1 MNYVIIRKLYWVM
14 VLLMGIFAIVFMIN
28 HVYAADN
35 SSLNYTNDSKGI
47 YPTASWQPTG
57 QTTVTN
63 YQGGYGK
70 QVDGNK
76 SWSGDPSDTKNSYL
90 KFGADQNKP
99 DYAIR
104 KYARETSTQGLYDVY
119 LNVKGSSQQ
128 DIKPVD
134 IVLVVDMSGSMEN
147 GNGRAEA
154 VRQGVKD
161 FMSSINQA
169 GLGDY
174 VNVGLVG
181 YSSPGYGTNSTRS
194 DLGRVSNSG
203 HQQYINQQLN
213 QKFDGGTFTQDGIR
227 RGADIL
233 SRDQSGNKKMMI
245 LLTDGVPTFSYRVL
259 TSTKG
264 ADGQIYGTTFHPQDL
279 DKPSNTSLLQ
289 NRRNGGYYGSWNQNP
304 YSWQQSNLYTYTD
317 ESRNVIDST
326 WPATLGEANIAK
338 SNGAEIHTLGI
349 SITADGRLSDE
360 VVRNL
365 ISQTAS
371 SGMYQNA
378 SNSNDILAYLKSQ
391 SKDIINNF
399 NNVVNGSIVD
409 PLGQQFIYANP
420 SSVDVTSVGS
430 KSIDNDH
437 LPKAVISGNQLNV
450 SNITL
455 GDNQEIQVHYQV
467 HINTE
472 TNDFKPDY
480 WYQMNGNTT
489 FKPKGGEDTT
499 VQFGIPSAR
508 APSTTLNVKKEWHIL
523 GDEKVPDSIT
533 YTVSRDS
540 VTDANNWMTA
550 TGTLTKADNWQQ
562 EKIDHLSVNNQQVAL
577 PKFNNAGQNFNY
589 QVKSEVD
596 VPGFVSTIH
605 GQDNTYTITNT
616 NLGVTVKKFAEN
628 SQNSLS
634 GTNFK
639 LTQYTDKWASVDTS
653 FTPVDFN
660 GVDTLKSIK
669 PGYYEV
675 IEDKAPQG
683 YDLKTS
689 RVYFQVT
696 DDGKF
701 LNENG
706 QEITA
711 TTTPNND
718 GFYVYK
724 DKSGVPVL
732 TIVQYDALK
741 LFDLSVVKVDAS
753 SGKHLANAEFRLTG
767 DNNVN
772 VTGKSDDDGDL
783 TFTDL
788 KPGQYVLE
796 ETKAPSGYHI
806 MAKKLNITID
816 NQGKV
821 SFSDSTVANEV
832 TLSQGDKHNQI
843 TVTIKNSENG
853 VLPKTGGTGIWPY
866 ILTGMIVVLS
876 SLVFGY
882 YGYRHVD
889 GEV

>member
-1 MNYVIIRKLYWVM
+1 
-14 VLLMGIFAIVFMIN
+14 MIN

-35 SSLNYTNDSKGI
+35 SSLNYTNDSNGI

-57 QTTVTN
+57 QTTVIN
-63 YQGGYGK
+63 HQGGFGT

-104 KYARETSTQGLYDVY
+104 KYAKETSTQGLYDVY
-119 LNVKGSSQQ
+119 LNVRGSAQQ

-134 IVLVVDMSGSMEN
+134 IVLVVDMSGSMEQ
-147 GNGRAEA
+147 GTGRAEA
-154 VRQGVKD
+154 VKQGVKN
-161 FMSSINQA
+161 FMSSISQA
-169 GLGDY
+169 GVGNY

-181 YSSPGYGTNSTRS
+181 YSSPGYRNEKVGMASLS
-194 DLGRVSNSG
+194 DAHQNQINNALSG
-203 HQQYINQQLN
+203 A
-213 QKFDGGTFTQDGIR
+213 FRGGTYTQDGIK
-227 RGADIL
+227 RGADML
-233 SRDQSGNKKMMI
+233 SSDNSGNRKMMI
-245 LLTDGVPTFSYRVL
+245 LLTDGVPTFSNKV
-259 TSTKG
+259 TSATTI
-264 ADGQIYGTTFHPQDL
+264 DGTIYATGFSTAMDQPG
-279 DKPSNTSLLQ
+279 NTSELGYIYPVGSGQ
-289 NRRNGGYYGSWNQNP
+289 NRLIIRD
-304 YSWQQSNLYTYTD
+304 TF
-317 ESRNVIDST
+317 
-326 WPATLGEANIAK
+326 PATLGQAKIAK
-338 SNGAEIHTLGI
+338 NQGAEIHTLGI
-349 SITADGRLSDE
+349 QLSNDGYYLKRDD
-360 VVRNL
+360 VRDL
-365 ISQTAS
+365 ISKTAS
-371 SGMYQNA
+371 PGMYKDA
-378 SNSNDILAYLKSQ
+378 NSADDIVTYLKSQ
-391 SKDIINNF
+391 SDNIINNF
-399 NNVVNGSIVD
+399 NNVANGSIAD

-540 VTDANNWMTA
+540 VTDANNWTTA

-596 VPGFVSTIH
+596 VPGFVSTID
-605 GQDNTYTITNT
+605 GQDNTYKITNT
-616 NLGVTVKKFAEN
+616 NLGVTVKKFAAN

-634 GTNFK
+634 GANFK
-639 LTQYTDKWASVDTS
+639 LTRYTDKWAAVDTS
-653 FTPVDFN
+653 FTSVDFN
-660 GVDTLKSIK
+660 GIDTLKSIK

-683 YDLKTS
+683 YGLKTS
-689 RVYFQVT
+689 KIRFQIT
-696 DDGKF
+696 ADGKF
-701 LNENG
+701 LNENN

-772 VTGKSDDDGDL
+772 VTGKSDDDGHL

-816 NQGKV
+816 SQGKV

-853 VLPKTGGTGIWPY
+853 VLPNTGGIGIWPY
-866 ILTGMIVVLS
+866 ILTGMIVLLS
-876 SLVFGY
+876 SLAFGY

>member
-1 MNYVIIRKLYWVM
+1 M
-14 VLLMGIFAIVFMIN
+14 VFMIN

-35 SSLNYTNDSKGI
+35 SSLNYTNDSNGI

-57 QTTVTN
+57 QTTVIN
-63 YQGGYGK
+63 HQGGFGT

-119 LNVKGSSQQ
+119 LNVKGSAQQ

-134 IVLVVDMSGSMEN
+134 IVLVVDMSGSMEQ
-147 GNGRAEA
+147 GTGRAES
-154 VRQGVKD
+154 VRQGVKN
-161 FMSSINQA
+161 FMSSISQA
-169 GLGDY
+169 GVGKY

-181 YSSPGYGTNSTRS
+181 YSSPGRGYRNEKVGMASLS
-194 DLGRVSNSG
+194 DAHQNQINDALSG
-203 HQQYINQQLN
+203 AFN
-213 QKFDGGTFTQDGIR
+213 GGTYTQDGIK
-227 RGADIL
+227 RGADML
-233 SRDQSGNKKMMI
+233 SSDNSGNRKMMI
-245 LLTDGVPTFSYRVL
+245 LLTDGVPTFSNKV
-259 TSTKG
+259 TSAITI
-264 ADGQIYGTTFHPQDL
+264 DGTIYATGFSTEMDDPR
-279 DKPSNTSLLQ
+279 NTSKLQ
-289 NRRNGGYYGSWNQNP
+289 RSYTVGSGQN
-304 YSWQQSNLYTYTD
+304 SLTISDTF
-317 ESRNVIDST
+317 
-326 WPATLGEANIAK
+326 PATLGQAK
-338 SNGAEIHTLGI
+338 ITKDHGAEIHTLGI
-349 SITADGRLSDE
+349 QLSNDGYYGYYGYYYNYLTAAE
-360 VVRNL
+360 VRNR
-365 ISQTAS
+365 ISKTAS
-371 SGMYQNA
+371 PGMYQDA
-378 SNSNDILAYLKSQ
+378 NSADDIVTYLKSQ
-391 SKDIINNF
+391 SDNIINNF
-399 NNVVNGSIVD
+399 NNVANGSIAD

-540 VTDANNWMTA
+540 VTDANNWTTA

-596 VPGFVSTIH
+596 VPGFVSTID
-605 GQDNTYTITNT
+605 GQDNTYKITNT
-616 NLGVTVKKFAEN
+616 NLGVTVKKFAAN

-634 GTNFK
+634 GANFK
-639 LTQYTDKWASVDTS
+639 LTRYTDKWAAVDTS
-653 FTPVDFN
+653 FTSVDFN
-660 GVDTLKSIK
+660 GIDTLKSIK

-683 YDLKTS
+683 YGLKTS
-689 RVYFQVT
+689 KIRFQIT
-696 DDGKF
+696 ADGKF
-701 LNENG
+701 LNENN

-741 LFDLSVVKVDAS
+741 LFDLSVVKVDAR

-772 VTGKSDDDGDL
+772 VTGKSDDDGHL

-816 NQGKV
+816 SQGKV

-853 VLPKTGGTGIWPY
+853 VLPNTGGIGIWPY
-866 ILTGMIVVLS
+866 ILTGMIVLLS
-876 SLVFGY
+876 SLAFGY

>member
-1 MNYVIIRKLYWVM
+1 
-14 VLLMGIFAIVFMIN
+14 MGIFSMVFMIN

-35 SSLNYTNDSKGI
+35 SSLNYTNDSNGI

-57 QTTVTN
+57 QTTVIN
-63 YQGGYGK
+63 HQGGFGT

-119 LNVKGSSQQ
+119 LNVKGSAQQ

-134 IVLVVDMSGSMEN
+134 IVLVVDMSGSMEQ
-147 GNGRAEA
+147 GTGRAES
-154 VRQGVKD
+154 VRQGVKN
-161 FMSSINQA
+161 FMSSISQA
-169 GLGDY
+169 GVGKY

-181 YSSPGYGTNSTRS
+181 YSSPGRGYRNEKVGMASLS
-194 DLGRVSNSG
+194 DAHQNQINDALSG
-203 HQQYINQQLN
+203 AFN
-213 QKFDGGTFTQDGIR
+213 GGTYTQDGIK
-227 RGADIL
+227 RGADML
-233 SRDQSGNKKMMI
+233 SSDNSGNRKMMI
-245 LLTDGVPTFSYRVL
+245 LLTDGVPTFSNKV
-259 TSTKG
+259 TSAITI
-264 ADGQIYGTTFHPQDL
+264 DGTIYATGFSTEMDDPR
-279 DKPSNTSLLQ
+279 NTSKLQ
-289 NRRNGGYYGSWNQNP
+289 RSYTVGSGQN
-304 YSWQQSNLYTYTD
+304 SLTISDTF
-317 ESRNVIDST
+317 
-326 WPATLGEANIAK
+326 PATLGQAK
-338 SNGAEIHTLGI
+338 ITKDHGAEIHTLGI
-349 SITADGRLSDE
+349 QLSNDGYYGYYGYYYNYLTAAE
-360 VVRNL
+360 VRNR
-365 ISQTAS
+365 ISKTAS
-371 SGMYQNA
+371 PGMYQDA
-378 SNSNDILAYLKSQ
+378 NSADDIVTYLKSQ
-391 SKDIINNF
+391 SDNIINNF
-399 NNVVNGSIVD
+399 NNVANGSIAD

-540 VTDANNWMTA
+540 VTDANNWTTA

-596 VPGFVSTIH
+596 VPGFVSTID
-605 GQDNTYTITNT
+605 GQDNTYKITNT
-616 NLGVTVKKFAEN
+616 NLGVTVKKFAAN

-634 GTNFK
+634 GANFK
-639 LTQYTDKWASVDTS
+639 LTRYTDKWAAVDTS
-653 FTPVDFN
+653 FTSVDFN
-660 GVDTLKSIK
+660 GIDTLKSIK

-683 YDLKTS
+683 YGLKTS
-689 RVYFQVT
+689 KIRFQIT
-696 DDGKF
+696 ADGKF
-701 LNENG
+701 LNENN

-741 LFDLSVVKVDAS
+741 LFDLSVVKVDAR

-772 VTGKSDDDGDL
+772 VTGKSDDDGHL

-816 NQGKV
+816 SQGKV

-853 VLPKTGGTGIWPY
+853 VLPNTGGIGIWPY
-866 ILTGMIVVLS
+866 ILTGMIVLLS
-876 SLVFGY
+876 SLAFGY

>member
-1 MNYVIIRKLYWVM
+1 MLIRKIHWVM
-14 VLLMGIFAIVFMIN
+14 VLLMGIFAMVFMIN

-35 SSLNYTNDSKGI
+35 SSLNYTNDSNGI

-57 QTTVTN
+57 QTTVIN
-63 YQGGYGK
+63 HQGGFGT

-99 DYAIR
+99 GYAIR
-104 KYARETSTQGLYDVY
+104 KYAKETSTQGLYDVY
-119 LNVKGSSQQ
+119 LNVRGSAQQ

-134 IVLVVDMSGSMEN
+134 IVLVVDMSGSMEQ
-147 GNGRAEA
+147 GTGRAEA
-154 VRQGVKD
+154 VKQGVKN
-161 FMSSINQA
+161 FMSSISQA
-169 GLGDY
+169 GVGNY

-181 YSSPGYGTNSTRS
+181 YSSPGYRNEKVGMASLS
-194 DLGRVSNSG
+194 DAHQNQINNALSG
-203 HQQYINQQLN
+203 A
-213 QKFDGGTFTQDGIR
+213 FRGGTYTQDGIK
-227 RGADIL
+227 RGADML
-233 SRDQSGNKKMMI
+233 SSDNSGNRKMMI
-245 LLTDGVPTFSYRVL
+245 LLTDGVPTFSNKVTSATTIDGTIYATGFSNEMDQPGDTSRFKTKTIFGFQYYSYPVYSGQTIL
-259 TSTKG
+259 TIF
-264 ADGQIYGTTFHPQDL
+264 DTF
-279 DKPSNTSLLQ
+279 
-289 NRRNGGYYGSWNQNP
+289 
-304 YSWQQSNLYTYTD
+304 
-317 ESRNVIDST
+317 
-326 WPATLGEANIAK
+326 PATLGQAK
-338 SNGAEIHTLGI
+338 LAKDNGTEIHTLGI
-349 SITADGRLSDE
+349 QLSNDGNYLKRDD
-360 VVRNL
+360 VRDL
-365 ISQTAS
+365 ISKTAS
-371 SGMYQNA
+371 PGMYKDA
-378 SNSNDILAYLKSQ
+378 NSADVIVTYLKSQ
-391 SKDIINNF
+391 SDNIINNF
-399 NNVVNGSIVD
+399 NNVANGSIAD
-409 PLGQQFIYANP
+409 PLGKQFIYANP

-455 GDNQEIQVHYQV
+455 GDDQEIQVHYQV

-489 FKPKGGEDTT
+489 FKPKGDEDTT
-499 VQFGIPSAR
+499 VQFGIPSAK

-523 GDEKVPDSIT
+523 GDEKLPDSIT

-540 VTDANNWMTA
+540 VTDANNWTTA

-596 VPGFVSTIH
+596 VPGFVSTID
-605 GQDNTYTITNT
+605 GQDNTYKITNT
-616 NLGVTVKKFAEN
+616 NLGVTVKKFAAN

-634 GTNFK
+634 GANFK
-639 LTQYTDKWASVDTS
+639 LTRYIDKWAAVDTS
-653 FTPVDFN
+653 FTSVDFN
-660 GVDTLKSIK
+660 GIDTLKSIK

-683 YDLKTS
+683 YGLKTS
-689 RVYFQVT
+689 KIRFQIT
-696 DDGKF
+696 ADGKF
-701 LNENG
+701 LNENN

-772 VTGKSDDDGDL
+772 VTGKSDDDGHL

-821 SFSDSTVANEV
+821 SFSDSTIANEV

-853 VLPKTGGTGIWPY
+853 VLPNTGGIGIWPY
-866 ILTGMIVVLS
+866 ILTGMIVLLS
-876 SLVFGY
+876 SLAFGY

>member
-1 MNYVIIRKLYWVM
+1 MIIRKLYWVM

-57 QTTVTN
+57 QTTVSN
-63 YQGGYGK
+63 HQGGFGT

-99 DYAIR
+99 GYAIR
-104 KYARETSTQGLYDVY
+104 KYAKETSTQGLYDVY
-119 LNVKGSSQQ
+119 LNAKGSTQQ

-134 IVLVVDMSGSMEN
+134 IVLVVDMSGSMEQ
-147 GNGRAEA
+147 GTGRAEA
-154 VRQGVKD
+154 VKQGVKN
-161 FMSSINQA
+161 FMSSISQA
-169 GLGDY
+169 GVGNY

-181 YSSPGYGTNSTRS
+181 YSSPGYRNEKVGMASLS
-194 DLGRVSNSG
+194 DAHQNQINNALSG
-203 HQQYINQQLN
+203 A
-213 QKFDGGTFTQDGIR
+213 FRGGTYTQDGIK
-227 RGADIL
+227 RGADML
-233 SRDQSGNKKMMI
+233 SSDNSGNRKMMI
-245 LLTDGVPTFSYRVL
+245 LLTDGVPTFSNKV
-259 TSTKG
+259 TSATTI
-264 ADGQIYGTTFHPQDL
+264 DGTIYATGFSNEMDDPR
-279 DKPSNTSLLQ
+279 NTSKLQ
-289 NRRNGGYYGSWNQNP
+289 RSYTVGSGQN
-304 YSWQQSNLYTYTD
+304 SLTISDTF
-317 ESRNVIDST
+317 
-326 WPATLGEANIAK
+326 PATLGQAK
-338 SNGAEIHTLGI
+338 ITKDHGAEIHTLGI
-349 SITADGRLSDE
+349 QLSNDGYYVNHGYYVNYVNYVNYLTAAE
-360 VVRNL
+360 VRNR
-365 ISQTAS
+365 ISKTAS
-371 SGMYQNA
+371 PGMYQDA
-378 SNSNDILAYLKSQ
+378 NSADDIVTYLKSQ
-391 SKDIINNF
+391 SDNIINNF
-399 NNVVNGSIVD
+399 NNVANGSIAD

-523 GDEKVPDSIT
+523 GDGKVPDSIT

-689 RVYFQVT
+689 RVCFQVT

-772 VTGKSDDDGDL
+772 VTGKSDDDGHL

-821 SFSDSTVANEV
+821 SFSDSTIANEV

-853 VLPKTGGTGIWPY
+853 VLPNTGGIGIWPY
-866 ILTGMIVVLS
+866 ILTGMIVLLS
-876 SLVFGY
+876 SLAFGY

>member
-1 MNYVIIRKLYWVM
+1 M
-14 VLLMGIFAIVFMIN
+14 VLLMGIFSMVFMIN

-35 SSLNYTNDSKGI
+35 SSLNYTNDSNGI

-57 QTTVTN
+57 QPTGQTTVIN
-63 YQGGYGK
+63 HQGGFGT

-119 LNVKGSSQQ
+119 LNVKGSAQQ

-147 GNGRAEA
+147 RTGRAEA
-154 VRQGVKD
+154 VRQGVKN
-161 FMSSINQA
+161 FMSSISQA

-174 VNVGLVG
+174 VKVGLVG
-181 YSSPGYGTNSTRS
+181 FSSPEFNTNRVNSSLANIS
-194 DLGRVSNSG
+194 DVS
-203 HQQYINQQLN
+203 HQNDINQQLS
-213 QKFDGGTFTQDGIR
+213 QTFEGGTFTQLGIR
-227 RGADIL
+227 KGTEMLDDDK
-233 SRDQSGNKKMMI
+233 SQNQKMMI
-245 LLTDGVPTFSYRVL
+245 LLTDGVPTFSYMV
-259 TSTKG
+259 TD
-264 ADGQIYGTTFHPQDL
+264 AIQNNNVVYGTKFSTDMDEPGD
-279 DKPSNTSLLQ
+279 TSQLWIWK
-289 NRRNGGYYGSWNQNP
+289 RNLFGTWIRSPKSYPAGGSTI
-304 YSWQQSNLYTYTD
+304 SD
-317 ESRNVIDST
+317 T
-326 WPATLGEANIAK
+326 WPATLGEAKIAK
-338 SNGAEIHTLGI
+338 DHGAEIHTLGI
-349 SITADGRLSDE
+349 QLSNDGYYLTAAE
-360 VVRNL
+360 VRNR
-365 ISQTAS
+365 ISKTAS
-371 SGMYQNA
+371 PGMYQDA
-378 SNSNDILAYLKSQ
+378 NSADDIVTYLKSQ
-391 SKDIINNF
+391 SNNIINNF
-399 NNVVNGSIVD
+399 NNVANGSIAD

-540 VTDANNWMTA
+540 VTDANNWTTA

-596 VPGFVSTIH
+596 VPGFVSTID
-605 GQDNTYTITNT
+605 GQDNTYKITNT
-616 NLGVTVKKFAEN
+616 NLGVTVKKFAAN

-634 GTNFK
+634 GANFK
-639 LTQYTDKWASVDTS
+639 LTRYTDKWAAVDTS
-653 FTPVDFN
+653 FTSVDFN
-660 GVDTLKSIK
+660 GIDTLKSIK

-683 YDLKTS
+683 YGLKTS
-689 RVYFQVT
+689 KIRFQIT
-696 DDGKF
+696 ADGKF
-701 LNENG
+701 LNENN

-741 LFDLSVVKVDAS
+741 LFDLSVVKVDAR

-772 VTGKSDDDGDL
+772 VTGKSDDDGHL

-816 NQGKV
+816 SQGKV

-853 VLPKTGGTGIWPY
+853 VLPNTGGIGIWPY
-866 ILTGMIVVLS
+866 ILTGMIVLLS
-876 SLVFGY
+876 SLAFGY

>member
-14 VLLMGIFAIVFMIN
+14 VLLMGIFAMVFMIN

-35 SSLNYTNDSKGI
+35 SLLNYTNDSNGI

-57 QTTVTN
+57 QTTVIN
-63 YQGGYGK
+63 HQGGFGT

-90 KFGADQNKP
+90 KFGTDQNKP
-99 DYAIR
+99 NYAIR
-104 KYARETSTQGLYDVY
+104 KYAKETSTQGLYDVY
-119 LNVKGSSQQ
+119 LNVMGSAQQ
-128 DIKPVD
+128 EIKPVD
-134 IVLVVDMSGSMEN
+134 IVLVVDMSGSMEQ
-147 GNGRAEA
+147 GTGRSEA
-154 VRQGVKD
+154 VRQGVKN
-161 FMSSINQA
+161 FMSSISQA
-169 GLGDY
+169 GVGNY

-181 YSSPGYGTNSTRS
+181 YSSPGYRNEKVDMALLS
-194 DLGRVSNSG
+194 DDHQKQINNALSG
-203 HQQYINQQLN
+203 A
-213 QKFDGGTFTQDGIR
+213 FRGGTYTQDGIK
-227 RGADIL
+227 RGADML
-233 SRDQSGNKKMMI
+233 SSYNSGNRKMMI
-245 LLTDGVPTFSYRVL
+245 LLTDGVPTFSNKV
-259 TSTKG
+259 TSATMI
-264 ADGQIYGTTFHPQDL
+264 DDTIYATGFSTAMDQPG
-279 DKPSNTSLLQ
+279 NTSKLQ
-289 NRRNGGYYGSWNQNP
+289 TSYTVGSGKNRLTISD
-304 YSWQQSNLYTYTD
+304 TF
-317 ESRNVIDST
+317 
-326 WPATLGEANIAK
+326 PATLGQARIAK
-338 SNGAEIHTLGI
+338 DNGAEIHTLGI
-349 SITADGRLSDE
+349 KLYNDGNYLTASK
-360 VVRNL
+360 VRNL
-365 ISQTAS
+365 ISRTAS
-371 SGMYQNA
+371 PGMYQDA
-378 SNSNDILAYLKSQ
+378 NSANDIVTYLKSQ
-391 SKDIINNF
+391 SDNIINNF
-399 NNVVNGSIVD
+399 DNVADGSITD
-409 PLGQQFIYANP
+409 PLGKQFIYANP

-437 LPKAVISGNQLNV
+437 LPHAVISGNQLNV
-450 SNITL
+450 SNINL

-499 VQFGIPSAR
+499 VQFGIPSAK

-540 VTDANNWMTA
+540 VTDANNWTTA

-589 QVKSEVD
+589 QVKSEAD
-596 VPGFVSTIH
+596 VPGFVSTID

-616 NLGVTVKKFAEN
+616 SLGVTVKKFAAN
-628 SQNSLS
+628 SEISLS
-634 GTNFK
+634 GANFK
-639 LTQYTDKWASVDTS
+639 LTRYTDKWAAVDTS

-660 GVDTLKSIK
+660 GIDTLKSIK

-675 IEDKAPQG
+675 IEAKAPQG

-689 RVYFQVT
+689 KIRFQIT
-696 DDGKF
+696 TDGKF
-701 LNENG
+701 LNEDG

-724 DKSGVPVL
+724 DNSGVPVL

-753 SGKHLANAEFRLTG
+753 SGTHLANAEFRLTG

-772 VTGKSDDDGDL
+772 VIGKSDNDGHL

-788 KPGQYVLE
+788 QPGQYVLE

-816 NQGKV
+816 SQGKV
-821 SFSDSTVANEV
+821 SFSDSTVVNEV
-832 TLSQGDKHNQI
+832 TLSQDDKHNQI

-866 ILTGMIVVLS
+866 ILTGMIILLS
-876 SLVFGY
+876 SLAFGY

>member
-1 MNYVIIRKLYWVM
+1 
-14 VLLMGIFAIVFMIN
+14 MGIFSMVFMIN
-28 HVYAADN
+28 HVYAAYN
-35 SSLNYTNDSKGI
+35 SSLNYTNDSNGI

-57 QTTVTN
+57 QTTVIN
-63 YQGGYGK
+63 HQGGFGT

-99 DYAIR
+99 GYAIR
-104 KYARETSTQGLYDVY
+104 KYAKETTSTQGLYDVY
-119 LNVKGSSQQ
+119 LNVRGSAQQ

-134 IVLVVDMSGSMEN
+134 IVLVVDMSGSMEQ
-147 GNGRAEA
+147 GTGRAEA
-154 VRQGVKD
+154 VKQGVKN
-161 FMSSINQA
+161 FMSSISQA
-169 GLGDY
+169 GVGNY

-181 YSSPGYGTNSTRS
+181 YSSPGYRNEKVGMASLS
-194 DLGRVSNSG
+194 DAHQNQINNALSG
-203 HQQYINQQLN
+203 A
-213 QKFDGGTFTQDGIR
+213 FRGGTYTQDGIK
-227 RGADIL
+227 RGADML
-233 SRDQSGNKKMMI
+233 SSDNSGNRKMMI
-245 LLTDGVPTFSYRVL
+245 LLTDGVPTFSNKVTSATTIDGTIYATGFSNEMDQPGDTSRFNTQTIWGFQYYYSYPVYSGQTIL
-259 TSTKG
+259 TIF
-264 ADGQIYGTTFHPQDL
+264 DTF
-279 DKPSNTSLLQ
+279 
-289 NRRNGGYYGSWNQNP
+289 
-304 YSWQQSNLYTYTD
+304 
-317 ESRNVIDST
+317 
-326 WPATLGEANIAK
+326 PATLGQAK
-338 SNGAEIHTLGI
+338 LAKDHGTEIHTLGI
-349 SITADGRLSDE
+349 QLSNDGNYLKRDD
-360 VVRNL
+360 VRDL
-365 ISQTAS
+365 ISKTAS
-371 SGMYQNA
+371 RGMYQDA
-378 SNSNDILAYLKSQ
+378 NSADDIVTYLKSQ
-391 SKDIINNF
+391 SDNIINNF
-399 NNVVNGSIVD
+399 NNVANGSIAD

-455 GDNQEIQVHYQV
+455 GDDQEIQVHYQV

-489 FKPKGGEDTT
+489 FKPKGDEDTT
-499 VQFGIPSAR
+499 VQFGIPSAK

-523 GDEKVPDSIT
+523 GDEKLPDSIT

-540 VTDANNWMTA
+540 VTDANNWTTA

-596 VPGFVSTIH
+596 VPGFVSTID
-605 GQDNTYTITNT
+605 GQDNTYKITNT
-616 NLGVTVKKFAEN
+616 NLGVTVKKFAAN

-634 GTNFK
+634 GANFK
-639 LTQYTDKWASVDTS
+639 LTRYIDKWAAVDTS
-653 FTPVDFN
+653 FTSVDFN
-660 GVDTLKSIK
+660 GIDTLKSIK

-683 YDLKTS
+683 YGLKTS
-689 RVYFQVT
+689 KIRFQIT
-696 DDGKF
+696 ADGKF
-701 LNENG
+701 LNENN

-772 VTGKSDDDGDL
+772 VTGKSDDDGHL

-821 SFSDSTVANEV
+821 SFSDSTIANEV

-853 VLPKTGGTGIWPY
+853 VLPNTGGIGIWPY
-866 ILTGMIVVLS
+866 ILTGMIVLLS
-876 SLVFGY
+876 SLAFGY

>member
-1 MNYVIIRKLYWVM
+1 MDDCH
-14 VLLMGIFAIVFMIN
+14 G
-28 HVYAADN
+28 HV
-35 SSLNYTNDSKGI
+35 
-47 YPTASWQPTG
+47 
-57 QTTVTN
+57 
-63 YQGGYGK
+63 
-70 QVDGNK
+70 NK
-76 SWSGDPSDTKNSYL
+76 SGQL
-90 KFGADQNKP
+90 A
-99 DYAIR
+99 
-104 KYARETSTQGLYDVY
+104 
-119 LNVKGSSQQ
+119 
-128 DIKPVD
+128 
-134 IVLVVDMSGSMEN
+134 
-147 GNGRAEA
+147 
-154 VRQGVKD
+154 
-161 FMSSINQA
+161 
-169 GLGDY
+169 
-174 VNVGLVG
+174 
-181 YSSPGYGTNSTRS
+181 TR
-194 DLGRVSNSG
+194 
-203 HQQYINQQLN
+203 
-213 QKFDGGTFTQDGIR
+213 
-227 RGADIL
+227 
-233 SRDQSGNKKMMI
+233 
-245 LLTDGVPTFSYRVL
+245 
-259 TSTKG
+259 
-264 ADGQIYGTTFHPQDL
+264 
-279 DKPSNTSLLQ
+279 
-289 NRRNGGYYGSWNQNP
+289 
-304 YSWQQSNLYTYTD
+304 
-317 ESRNVIDST
+317 
-326 WPATLGEANIAK
+326 
-338 SNGAEIHTLGI
+338 
-349 SITADGRLSDE
+349 
-360 VVRNL
+360 
-365 ISQTAS
+365 
-371 SGMYQNA
+371 
-378 SNSNDILAYLKSQ
+378 
-391 SKDIINNF
+391 
-399 NNVVNGSIVD
+399 
-409 PLGQQFIYANP
+409 
-420 SSVDVTSVGS
+420 
-430 KSIDNDH
+430 
-437 LPKAVISGNQLNV
+437 
-450 SNITL
+450 
-455 GDNQEIQVHYQV
+455 
-467 HINTE
+467 
-472 TNDFKPDY
+472 
-480 WYQMNGNTT
+480 
-489 FKPKGGEDTT
+489 
-499 VQFGIPSAR
+499 
-508 APSTTLNVKKEWHIL
+508 
-523 GDEKVPDSIT
+523 
-533 YTVSRDS
+533 
-540 VTDANNWMTA
+540 
-550 TGTLTKADNWQQ
+550 
-562 EKIDHLSVNNQQVAL
+562 KIDHLSVNNQQVAL

-689 RVYFQVT
+689 RVCFQVT

>member
-1 MNYVIIRKLYWVM
+1 MLTKKWRWV
-14 VLLMGIFAIVFMIN
+14 VSLFMGIFAMVFMVG

-35 SSLNYTNDSKGI
+35 SLLNYTNDSNGI

-57 QTTVTN
+57 QTTVIN
-63 YQGGYGK
+63 HQGGYGT

-90 KFGADQNKP
+90 RFGADQNKP

-104 KYARETSTQGLYDVY
+104 KYARETNTQGLYDVY
-119 LNVKGSSQQ
+119 LNVKGSAQQ
-128 DIKPVD
+128 NVKPVD
-134 IVLVVDMSGSMEN
+134 IVLVVDMSGSMEQN
-147 GNGRAEA
+147 TGRAQA
-154 VRQGVKD
+154 VRNGVKE

-169 GLGDY
+169 GLGSY
-174 VNVGLVG
+174 VKVGLVG
-181 YSSPGYGTNSTRS
+181 FSSPGYRTNS
-194 DLGRVSNSG
+194 VNSG
-203 HQQYINQQLN
+203 LANISDASHQNDINQQLS
-213 QKFDGGTFTQDGIR
+213 QQFQGGTYTQDGIK
-227 RGADIL
+227 RGANML
-233 SRDQSGNKKMMI
+233 SSDNSGNKKMMI
-245 LLTDGVPTFSYRVL
+245 LLTDGVPTFSNKV
-259 TSTKG
+259 TSATTI
-264 ADGQIYGTTFHPQDL
+264 DGTIYATGFSTAMDQPG
-279 DKPSNTSLLQ
+279 NTSKLQRSYTVGSGQ
-289 NRRNGGYYGSWNQNP
+289 NRLTISD
-304 YSWQQSNLYTYTD
+304 TF
-317 ESRNVIDST
+317 
-326 WPATLGEANIAK
+326 PATLGQAKIAK
-338 SNGAEIHTLGI
+338 DNGAEIHTLGI
-349 SITADGRLSDE
+349 QLSNDGNYLTAAE
-360 VVRNL
+360 VRNR
-365 ISQTAS
+365 ISKTAS
-371 SGMYQNA
+371 PGMYQDA
-378 SNSNDILAYLKSQ
+378 NSADDIVTYLKSQ
-391 SKDIINNF
+391 SDNIINNF
-399 NNVVNGSIVD
+399 NNVANGSIAD
-409 PLGQQFIYANP
+409 PLGKQFIYANP
-420 SSVDVTSVGS
+420 SSVEVTSVGS

-437 LPKAVISGNQLNV
+437 LPKAIISGNQLNV

-455 GDNQEIQVHYQV
+455 GDDQEIQVHYQV

-489 FKPKGGEDTT
+489 FKPKGDEDTT
-499 VQFGIPSAR
+499 VQFGIPSAK

-523 GDEKVPDSIT
+523 GNEKVPDSIT

-540 VTDANNWMTA
+540 VTNANNWTTA

-596 VPGFVSTIH
+596 VPGFVSTID
-605 GQDNTYTITNT
+605 GQDNMYTITNT

-634 GTNFK
+634 GANFK
-639 LTQYTDKWASVDTS
+639 LTQYTDKWAAVDTS

-689 RVYFQVT
+689 RVRFQVT

-772 VTGKSDDDGDL
+772 VTGKSDDDGHL

-832 TLSQGDKHNQI
+832 TLSQDDKHNQI

-866 ILTGMIVVLS
+866 ILTGIIVLLS

>member
-1 MNYVIIRKLYWVM
+1 MLTKKWHWVM
-14 VLLMGIFAIVFMIN
+14 ALLMGIFAMVFMIN

-35 SSLNYTNDSKGI
+35 SLLNYTNDSNGI

-57 QTTVTN
+57 QTTVIN
-63 YQGGYGK
+63 HQGGFGT

-90 KFGADQNKP
+90 KFGADRNKP

-104 KYARETSTQGLYDVY
+104 KYVKETSTQGLYDVY
-119 LNVKGSSQQ
+119 LNVKGSAQQ

-134 IVLVVDMSGSMEN
+134 IVLVVDMSGSMEQ
-147 GNGRAEA
+147 GTGRAEA
-154 VRQGVKD
+154 VRQGVKN
-161 FMSSINQA
+161 FMSSISQA
-169 GLGDY
+169 GVGKY

-181 YSSPGYGTNSTRS
+181 YSSSGRGYRNEEVDMASLS
-194 DLGRVSNSG
+194 DAHQNQINNALSG
-203 HQQYINQQLN
+203 AFN
-213 QKFDGGTFTQDGIR
+213 GGTYTQDGIQ
-227 RGADIL
+227 RGAKML
-233 SRDQSGNKKMMI
+233 SSDNSGNRKMMI
-245 LLTDGVPTFSYRVL
+245 LMTDGVPTLSKKVKSA
-259 TSTKG
+259 TTI
-264 ADGQIYGTTFHPQDL
+264 DGTIYATDFYPDFYKPL
-279 DKPSNTSLLQ
+279 DQPNNTSKFKLHDSYTVGSGQ
-289 NRRNGGYYGSWNQNP
+289 NRLTISD
-304 YSWQQSNLYTYTD
+304 TF
-317 ESRNVIDST
+317 
-326 WPATLGEANIAK
+326 PATLGQAKIAK
-338 SNGAEIHTLGI
+338 DNGAEIHTLGI
-349 SITADGRLSDE
+349 QLSNDGNYLTAAE
-360 VVRNL
+360 VRNR
-365 ISQTAS
+365 ISKTAS
-371 SGMYQNA
+371 PGMYQDA
-378 SNSNDILAYLKSQ
+378 NSADDIVTYLKSQ
-391 SKDIINNF
+391 SDNIINNF
-399 NNVVNGSIVD
+399 NNVANGSIAD
-409 PLGQQFIYANP
+409 PLGKQFIYANP

-455 GDNQEIQVHYQV
+455 GDDQEIQVHYQV

-489 FKPKGGEDTT
+489 FKPKGDEDTT
-499 VQFGIPSAR
+499 VRFGIPSAK

-523 GDEKVPDSIT
+523 GDEEVPDSIT

-540 VTDANNWMTA
+540 VTDANNWTTA

-596 VPGFVSTIH
+596 VPGFVSTID
-605 GQDNTYTITNT
+605 GQDNTYTITNN
-616 NLGVTVKKFAEN
+616 NLGVTVKKFAAN

-634 GTNFK
+634 GANFK
-639 LTQYTDKWASVDTS
+639 LTRYTDKWAAVDTS

-660 GVDTLKSIK
+660 GIDTLKSIK

-675 IEDKAPQG
+675 IEDKAPKG

-689 RVYFQVT
+689 KIRFQIT
-696 DDGKF
+696 ADGKF
-701 LNENG
+701 LNGND

-718 GFYVYK
+718 AFYVYK

-772 VTGKSDDDGDL
+772 VTGKSDDDGHL

-866 ILTGMIVVLS
+866 ILTGIIVLLS

-882 YGYRHVD
+882 YDYRHAD

>member
-1 MNYVIIRKLYWVM
+1 MLIRKLYWVM
-14 VLLMGIFAIVFMIN
+14 VLLLGIFAIVFMIN

-57 QTTVTN
+57 QTTVIN
-63 YQGGYGK
+63 HQGGFGT

-90 KFGADQNKP
+90 KFGTDQNKP
-99 DYAIR
+99 NYAIR
-104 KYARETSTQGLYDVY
+104 KYAKETSTQGLYDVY
-119 LNVKGSSQQ
+119 LNVMGSAQQ
-128 DIKPVD
+128 ETKPVD
-134 IVLVVDMSGSMEN
+134 IVLVVDMSGSMEQ
-147 GNGRAEA
+147 GTGRSEA
-154 VRQGVKD
+154 VRQGVKN
-161 FMSSINQA
+161 FMSSISQA
-169 GLGDY
+169 GLGNY

-181 YSSPGYGTNSTRS
+181 YSSPGYRNEKVDMALLS
-194 DLGRVSNSG
+194 DDHQKQINNALSG
-203 HQQYINQQLN
+203 A
-213 QKFDGGTFTQDGIR
+213 FRGGTYTQDGIK
-227 RGADIL
+227 RGADML
-233 SRDQSGNKKMMI
+233 SSDNSGNRKMMI
-245 LLTDGVPTFSYRVL
+245 LLTDGVPTFSNKV
-259 TSTKG
+259 TSATMI
-264 ADGQIYGTTFHPQDL
+264 DDTIYATGFSTAMDQPG
-279 DKPSNTSLLQ
+279 NTSKLQTSYTVGSGQ
-289 NRRNGGYYGSWNQNP
+289 NRLTISD
-304 YSWQQSNLYTYTD
+304 TF
-317 ESRNVIDST
+317 
-326 WPATLGEANIAK
+326 PATLGQARIAK
-338 SNGAEIHTLGI
+338 DNGAEIHTLGI
-349 SITADGRLSDE
+349 QLYNDGNYLTASE
-360 VVRNL
+360 VRNR
-365 ISQTAS
+365 ISKTAS
-371 SGMYQNA
+371 PGMYQDA
-378 SNSNDILAYLKSQ
+378 NSANDIVTYLKSQ
-391 SKDIINNF
+391 SDNIINNF
-399 NNVVNGSIVD
+399 NNVADGSITD
-409 PLGQQFIYANP
+409 PLGKQFIYANP

-437 LPKAVISGNQLNV
+437 LPHAVISGNQLNV
-450 SNITL
+450 SNINL

-499 VQFGIPSAR
+499 VQFGIPSAK

-540 VTDANNWMTA
+540 VTDANNWTTA

-589 QVKSEVD
+589 QVKSEAD
-596 VPGFVSTIH
+596 VPGFVSTID

-616 NLGVTVKKFAEN
+616 SLGVTVKKFAAN
-628 SQNSLS
+628 SEISLS
-634 GTNFK
+634 GANFK
-639 LTQYTDKWASVDTS
+639 LTRYTDKWAAVDTS

-660 GVDTLKSIK
+660 GIDTLKSIK

-675 IEDKAPQG
+675 IEAKAPQG

-689 RVYFQVT
+689 KIRFQIT
-696 DDGKF
+696 TDGKF
-701 LNENG
+701 LNEDG

-724 DKSGVPVL
+724 DNSGVPVL

-753 SGKHLANAEFRLTG
+753 SGTHLANAEFRLTG

-772 VTGKSDDDGDL
+772 VIGKSDNDGHL

-788 KPGQYVLE
+788 QPGQYVLE

-816 NQGKV
+816 SQGKV
-821 SFSDSTVANEV
+821 SFSDSTVANQV
-832 TLSQGDKHNQI
+832 TLSQDDKHNQI
-843 TVTIKNSENG
+843 TVTIKNSENS

-866 ILTGMIVVLS
+866 ILTGMIVLLS
-876 SLVFGY
+876 ALAFGY

>member
-1 MNYVIIRKLYWVM
+1 MLIRKIHWVM
-14 VLLMGIFAIVFMIN
+14 VLLMGIFAMVFMIN

-35 SSLNYTNDSKGI
+35 SSLNYTNDSNGI
-47 YPTASWQPTG
+47 YPTASWQPTR
-57 QTTVTN
+57 QTTVIN
-63 YQGGYGK
+63 HQGGFGT

-104 KYARETSTQGLYDVY
+104 KYAKETSTQGLYDVY
-119 LNVKGSSQQ
+119 LNVRGSAQQ

-134 IVLVVDMSGSMEN
+134 IVLVVDMSGSMEQ
-147 GNGRAEA
+147 GTGRAEA
-154 VRQGVKD
+154 VKQGVKN
-161 FMSSINQA
+161 FMSSISQA
-169 GLGDY
+169 GVGNY

-181 YSSPGYGTNSTRS
+181 YSSPGYRNEKVGMASLS
-194 DLGRVSNSG
+194 DAHQNQINNALSG
-203 HQQYINQQLN
+203 A
-213 QKFDGGTFTQDGIR
+213 FRGGTYTQEGIK
-227 RGADIL
+227 RGADML
-233 SRDQSGNKKMMI
+233 SSDNSGNRKMMI
-245 LLTDGVPTFSYRVL
+245 LLTDGVPTFSNKV
-259 TSTKG
+259 TSATTI
-264 ADGQIYGTTFHPQDL
+264 DGTIYATDFSPAKL
-279 DKPSNTSLLQ
+279 DEPGNTSKLQHSYTVGSGQ
-289 NRRNGGYYGSWNQNP
+289 NRLTISD
-304 YSWQQSNLYTYTD
+304 TF
-317 ESRNVIDST
+317 
-326 WPATLGEANIAK
+326 PATLGQAKIAK
-338 SNGAEIHTLGI
+338 DHGAEIHTLGI
-349 SITADGRLSDE
+349 QLSNDGYYDYYGNYRNYLTAAE
-360 VVRNL
+360 VRNR
-365 ISQTAS
+365 ISKTAS
-371 SGMYQNA
+371 PGMYQDA
-378 SNSNDILAYLKSQ
+378 NSADDIVTYLKSQ
-391 SKDIINNF
+391 SDNIINNF
-399 NNVVNGSIVD
+399 NNVANGSIAD
-409 PLGQQFIYANP
+409 PLGKQFIYANP

-437 LPKAVISGNQLNV
+437 LPKAVISGNQLNI

-455 GDNQEIQVHYQV
+455 GDDQEIQVHYQV

-489 FKPKGGEDTT
+489 FKPKGDEDTT

-596 VPGFVSTIH
+596 VPGFVSTID
-605 GQDNTYTITNT
+605 GQDNTYKITNT
-616 NLGVTVKKFAEN
+616 NLGVTVKKFAAN

-634 GTNFK
+634 GANFK
-639 LTQYTDKWASVDTS
+639 LTRYTDKWAAVDTS
-653 FTPVDFN
+653 FTSVDFN
-660 GVDTLKSIK
+660 GIDTLKSIK

-683 YDLKTS
+683 YGLKTS
-689 RVYFQVT
+689 KIRFQIT
-696 DDGKF
+696 ADGKF
-701 LNENG
+701 LNENN

-772 VTGKSDDDGDL
+772 VTGKSDDDGHL

-853 VLPKTGGTGIWPY
+853 VLPNTGGIGIWPY
-866 ILTGMIVVLS
+866 ILTGMIVLLS
-876 SLVFGY
+876 SLAFGY

>member
-1 MNYVIIRKLYWVM
+1 MTYVIIRKLYWVM

-57 QTTVTN
+57 QTTVSN
-63 YQGGYGK
+63 HQGGFGT

-119 LNVKGSSQQ
+119 LNAKGSTQQ

-134 IVLVVDMSGSMEN
+134 IVLVVDMSGSMQSN
-147 GNGRAEA
+147 IYHKNRADA
-154 VRQGVKD
+154 VRTGVKN
-161 FMSSINQA
+161 FLTSIQNA

-174 VNVGLVG
+174 VNVGLIG
-181 YSSPGYGTNSTRS
+181 FSSPGYIGGESGYIRVG
-194 DLGRVSNSG
+194 LGKAGNTS
-203 HQQYINQQLN
+203 QQTKINGALSPRF
-213 QKFDGGTFTQDGIR
+213 KGGTYTQIGLR
-227 RGADIL
+227 QGSAMLNADT
-233 SRDQSGNKKMMI
+233 SGNKKMMI
-245 LLTDGVPTFSYRVL
+245 LLTDGVPTFSNKVINSEWINGTL
-259 TSTKG
+259 
-264 ADGQIYGTTFHPQDL
+264 YGTNFGASRDEPGDTAKL
-279 DKPSNTSLLQ
+279 G
-289 NRRNGGYYGSWNQNP
+289 RWP
-304 YSWQQSNLYTYTD
+304 YTWPYTD
-317 ESRNVIDST
+317 SSGHNIFDT
-326 WPATLGEANIAK
+326 WPATLGEAKKAK
-338 SNGAEIHTLGI
+338 DSGNEVHALGI
-349 SITADGRLSDE
+349 QLANDGNYMTKEKIRQNMQLITNSPDLYEDANSAD
-360 VVRNL
+360 
-365 ISQTAS
+365 
-371 SGMYQNA
+371 
-378 SNSNDILAYLKSQ
+378 DIVTYLKSQ
-391 SKDIINNF
+391 SDNIINNF
-399 NNVVNGSIVD
+399 NNVANGSIAD
-409 PLGQQFIYANP
+409 PLGKQFIYANP

-437 LPKAVISGNQLNV
+437 LPKAAISGNQLNV

-455 GDNQEIQVHYQV
+455 GDDQEIQVHYQV

-489 FKPKGGEDTT
+489 FKPKGDEDTT
-499 VQFGIPSAR
+499 VQFGIPSAK
-508 APSTTLNVKKEWHIL
+508 APSTKLNVKKEWHIL

-540 VTDANNWMTA
+540 VTDANNWTTA
-550 TGTLTKADNWQQ
+550 TGTLTKSDNWQQ

-596 VPGFVSTIH
+596 VPGFVSTID

-616 NLGVTVKKFAEN
+616 NLGVTVKKFAAD

-634 GTNFK
+634 GANFK
-639 LTQYTDKWASVDTS
+639 LTRYTDKWAAVDTS

-689 RVYFQVT
+689 RVRFQVT

-753 SGKHLANAEFRLTG
+753 SGKHLANAEFRLAG

-772 VTGKSDDDGDL
+772 VTGKSDDDGHL

-821 SFSDSTVANEV
+821 SFSDSTVVNEV
-832 TLSQGDKHNQI
+832 TLSQDDKHNQI

-866 ILTGMIVVLS
+866 ILTGMIILLS
-876 SLVFGY
+876 SLAFGY

>member
-1 MNYVIIRKLYWVM
+1 MLTKKWHWVM
-14 VLLMGIFAIVFMIN
+14 ALLMGIFAMVFMIN

-35 SSLNYTNDSKGI
+35 SLLNYTNDSNGI
-47 YPTASWQPTG
+47 YPTESWQPTG
-57 QTTVTN
+57 QTTVIN
-63 YQGGYGK
+63 HQGGFGT

-104 KYARETSTQGLYDVY
+104 KYARETNTQGLYDVY

-134 IVLVVDMSGSMEN
+134 IVLVVDMSGSMEQRT
-147 GNGRAEA
+147 GRAEA
-154 VRQGVKD
+154 VRQGVKN
-161 FMSSINQA
+161 FMSSISQS
-169 GLGDY
+169 GVGDY
-174 VNVGLVG
+174 VKVGLVG
-181 YSSPGYGTNSTRS
+181 FSSPGYRTNSVNSRLANIS
-194 DLGRVSNSG
+194 DAS
-203 HQQYINQQLN
+203 HQNDINQQLS
-213 QKFDGGTFTQDGIR
+213 QQFQGGTYTQDGIK
-227 RGADIL
+227 RGADML
-233 SRDQSGNKKMMI
+233 SSDNSGNRKMMI
-245 LLTDGVPTFSYRVL
+245 LLTDGVPTFSNKV
-259 TSTKG
+259 TSATTI
-264 ADGQIYGTTFHPQDL
+264 DGTIYGTEFSTAMDEPGSTSKLRRSYTVGQNTLTISDTF
-279 DKPSNTSLLQ
+279 
-289 NRRNGGYYGSWNQNP
+289 
-304 YSWQQSNLYTYTD
+304 
-317 ESRNVIDST
+317 
-326 WPATLGEANIAK
+326 PATLGQAKIAK
-338 SNGAEIHTLGI
+338 GNGAEIHTLGI
-349 SITADGRLSDE
+349 QLSNDGNYLTAAE
-360 VVRNL
+360 VRDR
-365 ISQTAS
+365 ISKTAS
-371 SGMYQNA
+371 PGMYQDA
-378 SNSNDILAYLKSQ
+378 NSAADIVTYLKSQ
-391 SKDIINNF
+391 SDNIINNF
-399 NNVVNGSIVD
+399 NNVANGSIVD
-409 PLGQQFIYANP
+409 PLGQQFIYANS
-420 SSVDVTSVGS
+420 SSVDVTSVGP

-437 LPKAVISGNQLNV
+437 LPKAVISGNQLNI

-455 GDNQEIQVHYQV
+455 GDDQEIQVHYQV

-489 FKPKGGEDTT
+489 FKPKGDEDTT
-499 VQFGIPSAR
+499 VQFGIPSAK

-596 VPGFVSTIH
+596 VPGFVSTID

-634 GTNFK
+634 GANFK
-639 LTQYTDKWASVDTS
+639 LTQYTDKWAAVDTS

-660 GVDTLKSIK
+660 GVDMLKSIK

-689 RVYFQVT
+689 RVRFQVT

-741 LFDLSVVKVDAS
+741 LFDLSVVKIDAS

-772 VTGKSDDDGDL
+772 VTGKSDDDGHL

-866 ILTGMIVVLS
+866 ILTGIIVLLS

>member
-1 MNYVIIRKLYWVM
+1 MLIRKIHWVM
-14 VLLMGIFAIVFMIN
+14 VLLMGIFSMVFMIN
-28 HVYAADN
+28 HVYAAYN
-35 SSLNYTNDSKGI
+35 SSLNYTNDSNGI

-57 QTTVTN
+57 QTTVIN
-63 YQGGYGK
+63 HQGGFGT

-99 DYAIR
+99 GYAIR
-104 KYARETSTQGLYDVY
+104 KYAKETTSTQGLYDVY
-119 LNVKGSSQQ
+119 LNVRGSAQQ

-134 IVLVVDMSGSMEN
+134 IVLVVDMSGSMEQ
-147 GNGRAEA
+147 GTGRAEA
-154 VRQGVKD
+154 VKQGVKN
-161 FMSSINQA
+161 FMSSISQA
-169 GLGDY
+169 GVGNY

-181 YSSPGYGTNSTRS
+181 YSSPGYRNEKVGMASLS
-194 DLGRVSNSG
+194 DAHQNQINNALSG
-203 HQQYINQQLN
+203 A
-213 QKFDGGTFTQDGIR
+213 FRGGTYTQDGIK
-227 RGADIL
+227 RGADML
-233 SRDQSGNKKMMI
+233 SSDNSGNRKMMI
-245 LLTDGVPTFSYRVL
+245 LLTDGVPTFSNKVTSATTIDGTIYATGFSNEMDQPGDTSRFNTQTIWGFQYYYSYPVYSGQTIL
-259 TSTKG
+259 TIF
-264 ADGQIYGTTFHPQDL
+264 DTF
-279 DKPSNTSLLQ
+279 
-289 NRRNGGYYGSWNQNP
+289 
-304 YSWQQSNLYTYTD
+304 
-317 ESRNVIDST
+317 
-326 WPATLGEANIAK
+326 PATLGQAK
-338 SNGAEIHTLGI
+338 LAKDHGTEIHTLGI
-349 SITADGRLSDE
+349 QLSNDGNYLKRDD
-360 VVRNL
+360 VRDL
-365 ISQTAS
+365 ISKTAS
-371 SGMYQNA
+371 RGMYQDA
-378 SNSNDILAYLKSQ
+378 NSADDIVTYLKSQ
-391 SKDIINNF
+391 SDNIINNF
-399 NNVVNGSIVD
+399 NNVANGSIAD

-455 GDNQEIQVHYQV
+455 GDDQEIQVHYQV

-489 FKPKGGEDTT
+489 FKPKGDEDTT
-499 VQFGIPSAR
+499 VQFGIPSAK

-523 GDEKVPDSIT
+523 GDEKLPDSIT

-540 VTDANNWMTA
+540 VTDANNWTTA

-596 VPGFVSTIH
+596 VPGFVSTID
-605 GQDNTYTITNT
+605 GQDNTYKITNT
-616 NLGVTVKKFAEN
+616 NLGVTVKKFAAN

-634 GTNFK
+634 GANFK
-639 LTQYTDKWASVDTS
+639 LTRYIDKWAAVDTS
-653 FTPVDFN
+653 FTSVDFN
-660 GVDTLKSIK
+660 GIDTLKSIK

-683 YDLKTS
+683 YGLKTS
-689 RVYFQVT
+689 KIRFQIT
-696 DDGKF
+696 ADGKF
-701 LNENG
+701 LNENN

-772 VTGKSDDDGDL
+772 VTGKSDDDGHL

-821 SFSDSTVANEV
+821 SFSDSTIANEV

-853 VLPKTGGTGIWPY
+853 VLPNTGGIGIWPY
-866 ILTGMIVVLS
+866 ILTGMIVLLS
-876 SLVFGY
+876 SLAFGY

>member
-1 MNYVIIRKLYWVM
+1 
-14 VLLMGIFAIVFMIN
+14 MGIFSMVFMIN

-35 SSLNYTNDSKGI
+35 SSLNYTNDSNGI

-57 QTTVTN
+57 QPTGQTTVIN
-63 YQGGYGK
+63 HQGGFGT

-119 LNVKGSSQQ
+119 LNVKGSAQQ

-147 GNGRAEA
+147 RTGRAEA
-154 VRQGVKD
+154 VRQGVKN
-161 FMSSINQA
+161 FMSSISQA

-174 VNVGLVG
+174 VKVGLVG
-181 YSSPGYGTNSTRS
+181 FSSPEFNTNRVNSSLANIS
-194 DLGRVSNSG
+194 DVS
-203 HQQYINQQLN
+203 HQNDINQQLS
-213 QKFDGGTFTQDGIR
+213 QTFEGGTFTQLGIR
-227 RGADIL
+227 KGTEMLDDDK
-233 SRDQSGNKKMMI
+233 SQNQKMMI
-245 LLTDGVPTFSYRVL
+245 LLTDGVPTFSYMV
-259 TSTKG
+259 TD
-264 ADGQIYGTTFHPQDL
+264 AIQNNNVVYGTKFSTDMDEPGD
-279 DKPSNTSLLQ
+279 TSQLWIWK
-289 NRRNGGYYGSWNQNP
+289 RNLFGTWIRSPKSYPAGGSTI
-304 YSWQQSNLYTYTD
+304 SD
-317 ESRNVIDST
+317 T
-326 WPATLGEANIAK
+326 WPATLGEAKIAK
-338 SNGAEIHTLGI
+338 DHGAEIHTLGI
-349 SITADGRLSDE
+349 QLSNDGYYLTAAE
-360 VVRNL
+360 VRNR
-365 ISQTAS
+365 ISKTAS
-371 SGMYQNA
+371 PGMYQDA
-378 SNSNDILAYLKSQ
+378 NSADDIVTYLKSQ
-391 SKDIINNF
+391 SNNIINNF
-399 NNVVNGSIVD
+399 NNVANGSIAD

-540 VTDANNWMTA
+540 VTDANNWTTA

-596 VPGFVSTIH
+596 VPGFVSTID
-605 GQDNTYTITNT
+605 GQDNTYKITNT
-616 NLGVTVKKFAEN
+616 NLGVTVKKFAAN

-634 GTNFK
+634 GANFK
-639 LTQYTDKWASVDTS
+639 LTRYTDKWAAVDTS
-653 FTPVDFN
+653 FTSVDFN
-660 GVDTLKSIK
+660 GIDTLKSIK

-683 YDLKTS
+683 YGLKTS
-689 RVYFQVT
+689 KIRFQIT
-696 DDGKF
+696 ADGKF
-701 LNENG
+701 LNENN

-741 LFDLSVVKVDAS
+741 LFDLSVVKVDAR

-772 VTGKSDDDGDL
+772 VTGKSDDDGHL

-816 NQGKV
+816 SQGKV

-853 VLPKTGGTGIWPY
+853 VLPNTGGIGIWPY
-866 ILTGMIVVLS
+866 ILTGMIVLLS
-876 SLVFGY
+876 SLAFGY

>member
-57 QTTVTN
+57 QTTVIN
-63 YQGGYGK
+63 HQGGFGT

-99 DYAIR
+99 VYAIR
-104 KYARETSTQGLYDVY
+104 KYAKETSTQGLYDVY
-119 LNVKGSSQQ
+119 LNAKGSTQQ

-134 IVLVVDMSGSMEN
+134 IVLVVDMSGSMESN
-147 GNGRAEA
+147 IYHKNRADA
-154 VRQGVKD
+154 VRTGVKN
-161 FMSSINQA
+161 FLTSIQNA

-174 VNVGLVG
+174 VNVGLIG
-181 YSSPGYGTNSTRS
+181 FSSPGYIGGESGYIRVG
-194 DLGRVSNSG
+194 LGKAGNTS
-203 HQQYINQQLN
+203 QQTEINGALSPR
-213 QKFDGGTFTQDGIR
+213 FEGGTYTQIGLR
-227 RGADIL
+227 QGSAMLNADT
-233 SRDQSGNKKMMI
+233 SGNKKMMI
-245 LLTDGVPTFSYRVL
+245 LLTDGVPTFSNKVINSEWINGTL
-259 TSTKG
+259 
-264 ADGQIYGTTFHPQDL
+264 YGTNFGASRDEPGDTAKL
-279 DKPSNTSLLQ
+279 G
-289 NRRNGGYYGSWNQNP
+289 RWP
-304 YSWQQSNLYTYTD
+304 YTWPYTD
-317 ESRNVIDST
+317 SSGHNIFDT
-326 WPATLGEANIAK
+326 WPATLGEAKKAK
-338 SNGAEIHTLGI
+338 DSGNEVHALGI
-349 SITADGRLSDE
+349 QLANDGNYMTKEKIRQNMQLITNSPDLYEDANSAD
-360 VVRNL
+360 
-365 ISQTAS
+365 
-371 SGMYQNA
+371 
-378 SNSNDILAYLKSQ
+378 DIVTYLKSQ
-391 SKDIINNF
+391 SDNIINNF
-399 NNVVNGSIVD
+399 NNVANGSIAD
-409 PLGQQFIYANP
+409 PLGKQFIYANP

-437 LPKAVISGNQLNV
+437 LPKAAISGNQLNV

-455 GDNQEIQVHYQV
+455 GDDQEIQVHYQV

-489 FKPKGGEDTT
+489 FKPKGDEDTT
-499 VQFGIPSAR
+499 VQFGIPSAK
-508 APSTTLNVKKEWHIL
+508 APSTKLNVKKEWHIL

-540 VTDANNWMTA
+540 VTDANNWTTA
-550 TGTLTKADNWQQ
+550 TGTLTKSDNWQQ

-596 VPGFVSTIH
+596 VPGFVSTID

-616 NLGVTVKKFAEN
+616 NLGVTVKKFAAD

-634 GTNFK
+634 GANFK
-639 LTQYTDKWASVDTS
+639 LTRYTDKWAAVDTS

-689 RVYFQVT
+689 RVRFQVT

>member
-1 MNYVIIRKLYWVM
+1 
-14 VLLMGIFAIVFMIN
+14 MGIFAIVFMIN

-57 QTTVTN
+57 QTTVSN
-63 YQGGYGK
+63 HQGGFGT

-99 DYAIR
+99 VYAIR
-104 KYARETSTQGLYDVY
+104 KYAKETSTQGLYDVY
-119 LNVKGSSQQ
+119 LNAKGSTQQ

-134 IVLVVDMSGSMEN
+134 IVLVVDMSGSMQSN
-147 GNGRAEA
+147 IYHKNRADA
-154 VRQGVKD
+154 VRTGVKN
-161 FMSSINQA
+161 FLTSIQNA

-174 VNVGLVG
+174 VNVGLIG
-181 YSSPGYGTNSTRS
+181 FSSPGYIGGESGYIRVG
-194 DLGRVSNSG
+194 LGKAGNTS
-203 HQQYINQQLN
+203 QQTKINGALSPR
-213 QKFDGGTFTQDGIR
+213 FEGGTYTQIGLR
-227 RGADIL
+227 QGSAMLNADT
-233 SRDQSGNKKMMI
+233 SGNKKMMI
-245 LLTDGVPTFSYRVL
+245 LLTDGVPTFSNKVINSEWINGTL
-259 TSTKG
+259 
-264 ADGQIYGTTFHPQDL
+264 YGTNFGASRDEPGDTAKL
-279 DKPSNTSLLQ
+279 G
-289 NRRNGGYYGSWNQNP
+289 RWP
-304 YSWQQSNLYTYTD
+304 YTWPYTD
-317 ESRNVIDST
+317 SSGHNIFDT
-326 WPATLGEANIAK
+326 WPATLGEAKKAK
-338 SNGAEIHTLGI
+338 DSGNEVHALGI
-349 SITADGRLSDE
+349 QLANDGNYMTKEKIRQNMQLITNSPDLYEDANSAD
-360 VVRNL
+360 
-365 ISQTAS
+365 
-371 SGMYQNA
+371 
-378 SNSNDILAYLKSQ
+378 DIVTYLKSQ
-391 SKDIINNF
+391 SDNIINNF
-399 NNVVNGSIVD
+399 NNVANGSIAD
-409 PLGQQFIYANP
+409 PLGKQFIYANP

-437 LPKAVISGNQLNV
+437 LPKAAISGNQLNV

-455 GDNQEIQVHYQV
+455 GDDQEIQVHYQV

-489 FKPKGGEDTT
+489 FKPKGDEDTT
-499 VQFGIPSAR
+499 VQFGIPSAK
-508 APSTTLNVKKEWHIL
+508 APSTKLNVKKEWQIL

-540 VTDANNWMTA
+540 VTDANNWTTA
-550 TGTLTKADNWQQ
+550 TGTLTKSDNWQQ

-596 VPGFVSTIH
+596 VPGFVSTID

-616 NLGVTVKKFAEN
+616 NLGVTVKKFAAD

-634 GTNFK
+634 GANFK
-639 LTQYTDKWASVDTS
+639 LTRYTDKWAAVDTS

-689 RVYFQVT
+689 RVRFQVT

-753 SGKHLANAEFRLTG
+753 SGKHLANAEFRLAG

-772 VTGKSDDDGDL
+772 VTGKSDDDGHL

-821 SFSDSTVANEV
+821 SFSDSTVVNEV
-832 TLSQGDKHNQI
+832 TLSQDDKHNQI

-866 ILTGMIVVLS
+866 ILTGMIILLS
-876 SLVFGY
+876 SLAFGY

>member
-1 MNYVIIRKLYWVM
+1 MLTKKWHWVM
-14 VLLMGIFAIVFMIN
+14 ALLMGIFAMVFMIN

-35 SSLNYTNDSKGI
+35 SLLNYTNDSNGI

-57 QTTVTN
+57 QTTVIN
-63 YQGGYGK
+63 HQGGFGT

-76 SWSGDPSDTKNSYL
+76 SWSGDSSDTKNSYL

-104 KYARETSTQGLYDVY
+104 KYAKETSTQGLYDVY
-119 LNVKGSSQQ
+119 LNVKGSAQQ

-134 IVLVVDMSGSMEN
+134 IVLVVDMSGSMEQ
-147 GNGRAEA
+147 GTGRAEA
-154 VRQGVKD
+154 VRQGVKN
-161 FMSSINQA
+161 FMSSISQA
-169 GLGDY
+169 GVGKY

-181 YSSPGYGTNSTRS
+181 YSSPGRGYRNEEVGMASLS
-194 DLGRVSNSG
+194 DAHQNQINNALSG
-203 HQQYINQQLN
+203 AFN
-213 QKFDGGTFTQDGIR
+213 GGTYTQDGIQ
-227 RGADIL
+227 RGANML
-233 SRDQSGNKKMMI
+233 SSDNSGNRKMMI
-245 LLTDGVPTFSYRVL
+245 LLTDGVPTFSNKV
-259 TSTKG
+259 TSATTI
-264 ADGQIYGTTFHPQDL
+264 DGTIYATGFSTAMDQPG
-279 DKPSNTSLLQ
+279 NTSKLQRSYTVGSGQ
-289 NRRNGGYYGSWNQNP
+289 NRLTISD
-304 YSWQQSNLYTYTD
+304 TF
-317 ESRNVIDST
+317 
-326 WPATLGEANIAK
+326 PATLGQAKIAK
-338 SNGAEIHTLGI
+338 DNGAEIHTLGI
-349 SITADGRLSDE
+349 QLSNDGNYLTAAE
-360 VVRNL
+360 VRNR
-365 ISQTAS
+365 ISKTAS
-371 SGMYQNA
+371 PGMYQDA
-378 SNSNDILAYLKSQ
+378 NSADDIVTYLNSQ
-391 SKDIINNF
+391 SDNIINNF
-399 NNVVNGSIVD
+399 NNVANGTIAD
-409 PLGQQFIYANP
+409 PLGKQFIYANP
-420 SSVDVTSVGS
+420 SLVDVTSVGS

-455 GDNQEIQVHYQV
+455 GDDQEIQVHYQV

-489 FKPKGGEDTT
+489 FKPKGDEDTT
-499 VQFGIPSAR
+499 VQFGIPSAK

-540 VTDANNWMTA
+540 VTDANNWTTA

-562 EKIDHLSVNNQQVAL
+562 EKIDHLLVNNQEVAL

-596 VPGFVSTIH
+596 VPGFVSTID

-616 NLGVTVKKFAEN
+616 NLGVTVKKFAAN

-634 GTNFK
+634 GANFK
-639 LTQYTDKWASVDTS
+639 LTQYTDKWAAVDTS

-675 IEDKAPQG
+675 IEEKAPQG

-689 RVYFQVT
+689 RVRFQVT

-724 DKSGVPVL
+724 DKSGAPVL

-772 VTGKSDDDGDL
+772 VTGKSDDDGHL

-821 SFSDSTVANEV
+821 SFSDSTIANEV
-832 TLSQGDKHNQI
+832 TLSQDDKHNQI

-866 ILTGMIVVLS
+866 ILTGMIIFIS

-882 YGYRHVD
+882 YGYRHAD

>member
-1 MNYVIIRKLYWVM
+1 MLIRRLHWVKA
-14 VLLMGIFAIVFMIN
+14 LLMGIFAMVFMIN

-35 SSLNYTNDSKGI
+35 SLLNYTNDSNGI

-57 QTTVTN
+57 QTTVIN
-63 YQGGYGK
+63 HQGGFGT

-76 SWSGDPSDTKNSYL
+76 SWSGNPSDTKNSYL

-104 KYARETSTQGLYDVY
+104 KYAKETSTQGLYDVY
-119 LNVKGSSQQ
+119 LNVKGSAQQ

-134 IVLVVDMSGSMEN
+134 IVLVVDMSGSMEQ
-147 GNGRAEA
+147 GTGRAEA
-154 VRQGVKD
+154 VRKGVKN
-161 FMSSINQA
+161 FMSSISQA
-169 GLGDY
+169 GLGKY

-181 YSSPGYGTNSTRS
+181 YSSPDPLRLGYRDEEVDMASLSDAHQNHINNSL
-194 DLGRVSNSG
+194 LGPF
-203 HQQYINQQLN
+203 
-213 QKFDGGTFTQDGIR
+213 KGGTYTQDGIQ
-227 RGADIL
+227 RGANML
-233 SRDQSGNKKMMI
+233 SSDNSGNRKMMI
-245 LLTDGVPTFSYRVL
+245 LLTDGVPTFSKKV
-259 TSTKG
+259 TSATTI
-264 ADGQIYGTTFHPQDL
+264 DGTIYATDFSPAKL
-279 DKPSNTSLLQ
+279 DEPGNTSKLQPSYTVGSGQ
-289 NRRNGGYYGSWNQNP
+289 NRLTISD
-304 YSWQQSNLYTYTD
+304 TF
-317 ESRNVIDST
+317 
-326 WPATLGEANIAK
+326 PATLGQAKIAK
-338 SNGAEIHTLGI
+338 DHGAEIHTLGI
-349 SITADGRLSDE
+349 QLSNDGYYDYYGNYRNYLTAAE
-360 VVRNL
+360 VRNR
-365 ISQTAS
+365 ISKTAS
-371 SGMYQNA
+371 PGMYQDA
-378 SNSNDILAYLKSQ
+378 NSADDIVTYLKSQ
-391 SKDIINNF
+391 SDNIINNS
-399 NNVVNGSIVD
+399 NNVANGSIAD
-409 PLGQQFIYANP
+409 PLGKQFIYANP

-437 LPKAVISGNQLNV
+437 LPKAAISGNQLNV

-455 GDNQEIQVHYQV
+455 GDDQEIQVHYQV

-489 FKPKGGEDTT
+489 FKPKGDEDTT
-499 VQFGIPSAR
+499 VQFGIPSAK
-508 APSTTLNVKKEWHIL
+508 APSTKLNVKKEWHIL

-540 VTDANNWMTA
+540 VTDANNWTTA
-550 TGTLTKADNWQQ
+550 TGTLTKSDNWQQ

-596 VPGFVSTIH
+596 VPGFVSTID

-616 NLGVTVKKFAEN
+616 NLGVTVKKFAAD

-634 GTNFK
+634 GANFK
-639 LTQYTDKWASVDTS
+639 LTRYTDKWAAVDTS

-689 RVYFQVT
+689 RVRFQVT

-753 SGKHLANAEFRLTG
+753 SGKHLANAEFRLAG

-772 VTGKSDDDGDL
+772 VTGKSDDDGHL

-821 SFSDSTVANEV
+821 SFSDSTVVNEV
-832 TLSQGDKHNQI
+832 TLSQDDKHNQI

-866 ILTGMIVVLS
+866 ILTGMIILLS
-876 SLVFGY
+876 SLAFGY

>member
-1 MNYVIIRKLYWVM
+1 
-14 VLLMGIFAIVFMIN
+14 MGIFSMVFMIN

-35 SSLNYTNDSKGI
+35 SSLNYTNDSNGI

-57 QTTVTN
+57 QTTVIN
-63 YQGGYGK
+63 HQGGFGT

-119 LNVKGSSQQ
+119 LNVKGSAQQ

-134 IVLVVDMSGSMEN
+134 IVLVVDMSGSMEKRT
-147 GNGRAEA
+147 GRAEA
-154 VRQGVKD
+154 VRQGVKN
-161 FMSSINQA
+161 FMSSISQA
-169 GLGDY
+169 GLGKY

-181 YSSPGYGTNSTRS
+181 YSSPGRGYRNEKVGMASLS
-194 DLGRVSNSG
+194 DAHQNQINDALSG
-203 HQQYINQQLN
+203 AFN
-213 QKFDGGTFTQDGIR
+213 GGTYTQDGIK
-227 RGADIL
+227 RGADML
-233 SRDQSGNKKMMI
+233 SSDNSGNRKMMI
-245 LLTDGVPTFSYRVL
+245 LLTDGVPTFSNKV
-259 TSTKG
+259 TSAITI
-264 ADGQIYGTTFHPQDL
+264 DGTIYATGFSTEMDDPG
-279 DKPSNTSLLQ
+279 NTSKLQ
-289 NRRNGGYYGSWNQNP
+289 RSYTVGSGQN
-304 YSWQQSNLYTYTD
+304 SLTISDTF
-317 ESRNVIDST
+317 
-326 WPATLGEANIAK
+326 PATLGQAK
-338 SNGAEIHTLGI
+338 ITKDHGAEIHTLGI
-349 SITADGRLSDE
+349 QLSNDGYYLTAAE
-360 VVRNL
+360 VRNR
-365 ISQTAS
+365 ISKTAS
-371 SGMYQNA
+371 PGMYQDA
-378 SNSNDILAYLKSQ
+378 NSADDIVTYLKSQ
-391 SKDIINNF
+391 SDNIINNF
-399 NNVVNGSIVD
+399 NNVANGSIAD

-540 VTDANNWMTA
+540 VTDANNWTTA

-596 VPGFVSTIH
+596 VPGFVSTID
-605 GQDNTYTITNT
+605 GQDNTYKITNT
-616 NLGVTVKKFAEN
+616 NLGVTVKKFAAN

-634 GTNFK
+634 GANFK
-639 LTQYTDKWASVDTS
+639 LTRYTDKWAAVDTS
-653 FTPVDFN
+653 FTSVDFN
-660 GVDTLKSIK
+660 GIDTLKSIK

-683 YDLKTS
+683 YGLKTS
-689 RVYFQVT
+689 KIRFQIT
-696 DDGKF
+696 ADGKF
-701 LNENG
+701 LNENN

-772 VTGKSDDDGDL
+772 VTGKSDDDGHL

-853 VLPKTGGTGIWPY
+853 VLPNTGGIGIWPY
-866 ILTGMIVVLS
+866 ILTGMIVLLS
-876 SLVFGY
+876 SLAFGY

>member
-1 MNYVIIRKLYWVM
+1 MIIRKLYWVM

-57 QTTVTN
+57 QTTVSN
-63 YQGGYGK
+63 HQGGFGT

-99 DYAIR
+99 VYAIR
-104 KYARETSTQGLYDVY
+104 KYAKETSTQGLYDVY
-119 LNVKGSSQQ
+119 LNAKGSTQQ

-134 IVLVVDMSGSMEN
+134 IVLVVDMSGSMQSN
-147 GNGRAEA
+147 IYHKNRADA
-154 VRQGVKD
+154 VRTGVKN
-161 FMSSINQA
+161 FLTSIQNA

-174 VNVGLVG
+174 VNVGLIG
-181 YSSPGYGTNSTRS
+181 FSSPGYIGGESGYIRVG
-194 DLGRVSNSG
+194 LGKAGNTS
-203 HQQYINQQLN
+203 QQTEINGALSRR
-213 QKFDGGTFTQDGIR
+213 FEGGTYTQIGLR
-227 RGADIL
+227 QGSAMLNADT
-233 SRDQSGNKKMMI
+233 SGNKKMMI
-245 LLTDGVPTFSYRVL
+245 LLTDGVPTFSNKVINSEWINGTL
-259 TSTKG
+259 
-264 ADGQIYGTTFHPQDL
+264 YGTNFGASRDEPGDTAKL
-279 DKPSNTSLLQ
+279 G
-289 NRRNGGYYGSWNQNP
+289 RWP
-304 YSWQQSNLYTYTD
+304 YTWPYTD
-317 ESRNVIDST
+317 SSGHNIFDT
-326 WPATLGEANIAK
+326 WPATLGEAKKAK
-338 SNGAEIHTLGI
+338 DSGNEVHALGI
-349 SITADGRLSDE
+349 QLANDGNYMTKEKIRQNMQLITNSPDLYEDADSVDAVE
-360 VVRNL
+360 
-365 ISQTAS
+365 
-371 SGMYQNA
+371 
-378 SNSNDILAYLKSQ
+378 AYLNNQ
-391 SKDIINNF
+391 AKDIIKNF
-399 NNVVNGSIVD
+399 NNVANGSIAD

-523 GDEKVPDSIT
+523 GDGKVPDSIT

-689 RVYFQVT
+689 RVCFQVT

-741 LFDLSVVKVDAS
+741 LFDLSVVKVDAR

-772 VTGKSDDDGDL
+772 VTGKSDDDGHL

-816 NQGKV
+816 SQGKV

-853 VLPKTGGTGIWPY
+853 VLPNTGGIGIWPY
-866 ILTGMIVVLS
+866 ILTGMIVLLS
-876 SLVFGY
+876 SLAFGY

>member
-1 MNYVIIRKLYWVM
+1 MLIRKLHWVM
-14 VLLMGIFAIVFMIN
+14 VLLMGIFSMVFMIN

-35 SSLNYTNDSKGI
+35 SSLNYTNDSNGI

-57 QTTVTN
+57 QPTGQTTVIN
-63 YQGGYGK
+63 HQGGFGT

-76 SWSGDPSDTKNSYL
+76 SWSGDPLDTKNSYL

-119 LNVKGSSQQ
+119 LNVKGSAQQ

-134 IVLVVDMSGSMEN
+134 IVLVVDMSGSMEQ
-147 GNGRAEA
+147 GTGRAKS
-154 VRQGVKD
+154 VRQGVKN
-161 FMSSINQA
+161 FMSSISQA
-169 GLGDY
+169 GVGKY

-181 YSSPGYGTNSTRS
+181 YSSPGLGYRNEKVGIASLS
-194 DLGRVSNSG
+194 DAHQNQINDALSG
-203 HQQYINQQLN
+203 AFN
-213 QKFDGGTFTQDGIR
+213 GGTYTQDGIK
-227 RGADIL
+227 RGADML
-233 SRDQSGNKKMMI
+233 SSDNSGNRKMMI
-245 LLTDGVPTFSYRVL
+245 LLTDGVPTFSNKVTSAITIDGTIYA
-259 TSTKG
+259 TGFSTKM
-264 ADGQIYGTTFHPQDL
+264 DDPR
-279 DKPSNTSLLQ
+279 NTSKLQ
-289 NRRNGGYYGSWNQNP
+289 RSYTVGSGQN
-304 YSWQQSNLYTYTD
+304 SLTISDTF
-317 ESRNVIDST
+317 
-326 WPATLGEANIAK
+326 PATLGQAKIAK
-338 SNGAEIHTLGI
+338 DHGAEIHTLGI
-349 SITADGRLSDE
+349 ELSNDGYYVNYVNYVNYLTAAE
-360 VVRNL
+360 VRNR
-365 ISQTAS
+365 ISKTAS
-371 SGMYQNA
+371 PGMYQDA
-378 SNSNDILAYLKSQ
+378 NSADDIVTYLKSQ
-391 SKDIINNF
+391 SDNIINNF
-399 NNVVNGSIVD
+399 NNVANGSIAD

-540 VTDANNWMTA
+540 VTDANNWTTA

-639 LTQYTDKWASVDTS
+639 LTQYTDKWAAVDTS

-689 RVYFQVT
+689 RVCFQVT

>member
-1 MNYVIIRKLYWVM
+1 MLIRKIHWVM
-14 VLLMGIFAIVFMIN
+14 VLLMGIFAMVFMIN

-35 SSLNYTNDSKGI
+35 SSLNYTNDSNGI

-57 QTTVTN
+57 QTTVIN
-63 YQGGYGK
+63 HQGGFGT

-99 DYAIR
+99 GYAIR
-104 KYARETSTQGLYDVY
+104 KYAKETSTQGLYDVY
-119 LNVKGSSQQ
+119 LNVRGSAQQ

-134 IVLVVDMSGSMEN
+134 IVLVVDMSGSMEQ
-147 GNGRAEA
+147 GTGRAEA
-154 VRQGVKD
+154 VKQGVKN
-161 FMSSINQA
+161 FMSSISQA
-169 GLGDY
+169 GVGNY

-181 YSSPGYGTNSTRS
+181 YSSPGYRNEKVGMASLS
-194 DLGRVSNSG
+194 DAHQNQINNALSG
-203 HQQYINQQLN
+203 A
-213 QKFDGGTFTQDGIR
+213 FRGGTYTQDGIK
-227 RGADIL
+227 RGADML
-233 SRDQSGNKKMMI
+233 SSDNSGNRKMMI
-245 LLTDGVPTFSYRVL
+245 LLTDGVPTFSNKV
-259 TSTKG
+259 TSATTI
-264 ADGQIYGTTFHPQDL
+264 DGTIYATGFSNEMDQPG
-279 DKPSNTSLLQ
+279 NTSRFNTKTIFGFQYYSYPVYSGQ
-289 NRRNGGYYGSWNQNP
+289 NSLTI
-304 YSWQQSNLYTYTD
+304 SDTF
-317 ESRNVIDST
+317 
-326 WPATLGEANIAK
+326 PATLGQAKIAK
-338 SNGAEIHTLGI
+338 DHGAEIHTLGI
-349 SITADGRLSDE
+349 QLSNDGYYLTAAE
-360 VVRNL
+360 VRNR
-365 ISQTAS
+365 ISKTAS
-371 SGMYQNA
+371 PGMYQDA
-378 SNSNDILAYLKSQ
+378 NSADDIVTYLKSQ
-391 SKDIINNF
+391 SDNIINNF
-399 NNVVNGSIVD
+399 NNVANGSIAD

-540 VTDANNWMTA
+540 VTDANNWTTA

-596 VPGFVSTIH
+596 VPGFVSTIV
-605 GQDNTYTITNT
+605 GQDNTYKITNT
-616 NLGVTVKKFAEN
+616 NLGVTVKKFAAN

-634 GTNFK
+634 GANFK
-639 LTQYTDKWASVDTS
+639 LTRYTDKWAAVDTS
-653 FTPVDFN
+653 FTSVDFN
-660 GVDTLKSIK
+660 GIDTLKSIK

-683 YDLKTS
+683 YGLKTS
-689 RVYFQVT
+689 KIRFQIT
-696 DDGKF
+696 ADGKF
-701 LNENG
+701 LNENN

-772 VTGKSDDDGDL
+772 VTGKSDDDGHL

-853 VLPKTGGTGIWPY
+853 VLPNTGGIGIWPY
-866 ILTGMIVVLS
+866 ILTGMIVLLS
-876 SLVFGY
+876 SLAFGY

>member
-1 MNYVIIRKLYWVM
+1 MLTKKWHWVM
-14 VLLMGIFAIVFMIN
+14 ALLMGIFAMVFMIN

-35 SSLNYTNDSKGI
+35 SLLNYTNDSNGI
-47 YPTASWQPTG
+47 YPTESWQPTG
-57 QTTVTN
+57 QTTVIN
-63 YQGGYGK
+63 HQGGFGT

-104 KYARETSTQGLYDVY
+104 KYARETNTQGLYDVY

-134 IVLVVDMSGSMEN
+134 IVLVVDMSGSMEQRT
-147 GNGRAEA
+147 GRAEA
-154 VRQGVKD
+154 VRQGVKN
-161 FMSSINQA
+161 FMSSISQS
-169 GLGDY
+169 GVGDY
-174 VNVGLVG
+174 VKVGLVG
-181 YSSPGYGTNSTRS
+181 FSSPGYRTNSVNSRLANIS
-194 DLGRVSNSG
+194 DAS
-203 HQQYINQQLN
+203 HQNDINQQLS
-213 QKFDGGTFTQDGIR
+213 QQFQGGTYTQDGIK
-227 RGADIL
+227 RGADML
-233 SRDQSGNKKMMI
+233 SSDNSGNRKMMI
-245 LLTDGVPTFSYRVL
+245 LLTDGVPTFSNKV
-259 TSTKG
+259 TSATTI
-264 ADGQIYGTTFHPQDL
+264 DGTIYGTEFSTAMDEPG
-279 DKPSNTSLLQ
+279 STSKLRRSYTVGQ
-289 NRRNGGYYGSWNQNP
+289 NRLTISD
-304 YSWQQSNLYTYTD
+304 TF
-317 ESRNVIDST
+317 
-326 WPATLGEANIAK
+326 PATLGQAKIAK
-338 SNGAEIHTLGI
+338 GNGAEIHTLGI
-349 SITADGRLSDE
+349 QLSNDGNYLTAAE
-360 VVRNL
+360 VRDR
-365 ISQTAS
+365 ISKTAS
-371 SGMYQNA
+371 PGMYQDA
-378 SNSNDILAYLKSQ
+378 NSAADIVTYLKSQ
-391 SKDIINNF
+391 SDNIINNF
-399 NNVVNGSIVD
+399 NNVANGSIVD
-409 PLGQQFIYANP
+409 PLGQQFIYANS
-420 SSVDVTSVGS
+420 SSVDVTSVGP

-437 LPKAVISGNQLNV
+437 LPKAVISGNQLNI

-455 GDNQEIQVHYQV
+455 GDDQEIQVHYQV

-489 FKPKGGEDTT
+489 FKPKGDEDTT
-499 VQFGIPSAR
+499 VQFGIPSAK

-596 VPGFVSTIH
+596 VPGFVSTID

-634 GTNFK
+634 GANFK
-639 LTQYTDKWASVDTS
+639 LTQYTDKWAAVDTS

-660 GVDTLKSIK
+660 GVDMLKSIK

-689 RVYFQVT
+689 RVRFQVT

-741 LFDLSVVKVDAS
+741 LFDLSVVKIDAS

-772 VTGKSDDDGDL
+772 VTGKSDDDGHL

-866 ILTGMIVVLS
+866 ILTGIIVLLS

>member
-1 MNYVIIRKLYWVM
+1 MIIRKLYWVM

-57 QTTVTN
+57 QTTVIN
-63 YQGGYGK
+63 HQGGFGT

-99 DYAIR
+99 VYAIR
-104 KYARETSTQGLYDVY
+104 KYAKETSTQGLYDVY
-119 LNVKGSSQQ
+119 LNAKGSTQQ

-134 IVLVVDMSGSMEN
+134 IVLVVDMSGSMESN
-147 GNGRAEA
+147 IYHKNRADA
-154 VRQGVKD
+154 VRTGVKN
-161 FMSSINQA
+161 FLTSIQNA

-174 VNVGLVG
+174 VNVGLIG
-181 YSSPGYGTNSTRS
+181 FSSPGYIGGESGYIRVG
-194 DLGRVSNSG
+194 LGKAGNTS
-203 HQQYINQQLN
+203 QQTEINGALSPRF
-213 QKFDGGTFTQDGIR
+213 KGGTYTQIGLR
-227 RGADIL
+227 QGSAMLNADT
-233 SRDQSGNKKMMI
+233 SGNKKMMI
-245 LLTDGVPTFSYRVL
+245 LLTDGVPTFSNKVINSEWINGTL
-259 TSTKG
+259 
-264 ADGQIYGTTFHPQDL
+264 YGTNFGASRDEPGDTAQL
-279 DKPSNTSLLQ
+279 G
-289 NRRNGGYYGSWNQNP
+289 RWP
-304 YSWQQSNLYTYTD
+304 YTWPYTD
-317 ESRNVIDST
+317 SSGHNIFDT
-326 WPATLGEANIAK
+326 WPATLGEAKKAK
-338 SNGAEIHTLGI
+338 DSGNEVHALGI
-349 SITADGRLSDE
+349 QLANDGHYMTKEKIRQNMQLITNSPDLYEDADSVDAVE
-360 VVRNL
+360 
-365 ISQTAS
+365 
-371 SGMYQNA
+371 
-378 SNSNDILAYLKSQ
+378 AYLNNQ
-391 SKDIINNF
+391 AKDIIKNF
-399 NNVVNGSIVD
+399 NNVANGSIAD

-437 LPKAVISGNQLNV
+437 LPKAAISGNQLNV

-455 GDNQEIQVHYQV
+455 GDDQEIQVHYQV

-489 FKPKGGEDTT
+489 FKPKGDEDTT
-499 VQFGIPSAR
+499 VQFGIPSAK
-508 APSTTLNVKKEWHIL
+508 APSTKLNVKKEWHIL

-540 VTDANNWMTA
+540 VTDANNWTTA

-596 VPGFVSTIH
+596 VPGFVSTID

-616 NLGVTVKKFAEN
+616 NLGVTVKKFAAD

-634 GTNFK
+634 GANFK
-639 LTQYTDKWASVDTS
+639 LTRYTDKWAAVDTS

-689 RVYFQVT
+689 RVRFQVT

-753 SGKHLANAEFRLTG
+753 SGKHLANAEFRLAG

-772 VTGKSDDDGDL
+772 VTGKSDDDGHL

-821 SFSDSTVANEV
+821 SFSDSTVVNEV
-832 TLSQGDKHNQI
+832 TLSQDDKHNQI

-866 ILTGMIVVLS
+866 ILTGMIILLS
-876 SLVFGY
+876 SLAFGY

>member
-1 MNYVIIRKLYWVM
+1 MLTKKWHWVM
-14 VLLMGIFAIVFMIN
+14 ALLMGIFAMVFMIN

-35 SSLNYTNDSKGI
+35 SLLNYTNDSNGI

-63 YQGGYGK
+63 HQGGYGT

-104 KYARETSTQGLYDVY
+104 KYARETNTQGLYDVY

-134 IVLVVDMSGSMEN
+134 IVLVVDMSGSMEQRT
-147 GNGRAEA
+147 GRAEA
-154 VRQGVKD
+154 VRQGVKN
-161 FMSSINQA
+161 FMSSISQA
-169 GLGDY
+169 GVGDY
-174 VNVGLVG
+174 VKVGLVG
-181 YSSPGYGTNSTRS
+181 FSSPGYRTNSVNSRLANIS
-194 DLGRVSNSG
+194 DAS
-203 HQQYINQQLN
+203 HQNDINQQLS
-213 QKFDGGTFTQDGIR
+213 QQFQGGTYTQDGIK
-227 RGADIL
+227 RGADML
-233 SRDQSGNKKMMI
+233 SSDNSGNRKMMI
-245 LLTDGVPTFSYRVL
+245 LLTDGVPTFSNKV
-259 TSTKG
+259 TSATTI
-264 ADGQIYGTTFHPQDL
+264 DGTIYGTEFSTAMDEPG
-279 DKPSNTSLLQ
+279 STSKLRRSYTVGQ
-289 NRRNGGYYGSWNQNP
+289 NRLTISD
-304 YSWQQSNLYTYTD
+304 TF
-317 ESRNVIDST
+317 
-326 WPATLGEANIAK
+326 PATLGQAKIAK
-338 SNGAEIHTLGI
+338 GNGAEIHTLGI
-349 SITADGRLSDE
+349 QLSNDGNYLTAAE
-360 VVRNL
+360 VRDR
-365 ISQTAS
+365 ISKTAS
-371 SGMYQNA
+371 PGMYQDA
-378 SNSNDILAYLKSQ
+378 NSAADIVTYLKSQ
-391 SKDIINNF
+391 SDNIINNF
-399 NNVVNGSIVD
+399 NNVANGSIVD
-409 PLGQQFIYANP
+409 PLGQQFIYANS

-437 LPKAVISGNQLNV
+437 LPKAVISGNQLNI

-455 GDNQEIQVHYQV
+455 GDDQEIQVHYQV

-489 FKPKGGEDTT
+489 FKPKGDEDTT
-499 VQFGIPSAR
+499 VQFGIPSAK

-540 VTDANNWMTA
+540 VTDANNWTTA

-589 QVKSEVD
+589 QVKSEVE
-596 VPGFVSTIH
+596 VPGFVSTID

-634 GTNFK
+634 SANFK
-639 LTQYTDKWASVDTS
+639 LTQYTDKWAVVDTS

-689 RVYFQVT
+689 RVRFQVT

-772 VTGKSDDDGDL
+772 VTGKSDDDGHL

-866 ILTGMIVVLS
+866 ILTGIIVLLS

>member
-1 MNYVIIRKLYWVM
+1 
-14 VLLMGIFAIVFMIN
+14 MGIFSMVFMIN

-35 SSLNYTNDSKGI
+35 SSLNYTNDSNGI

-57 QTTVTN
+57 QTTVIN
-63 YQGGYGK
+63 HQGGFGT

-99 DYAIR
+99 GYAIR
-104 KYARETSTQGLYDVY
+104 KYAKETSTQGLYDVY
-119 LNVKGSSQQ
+119 LNVRGSAQQ

-134 IVLVVDMSGSMEN
+134 IVLVVDMSGSMEQ
-147 GNGRAEA
+147 GTGRAEA
-154 VRQGVKD
+154 VKQGVKN
-161 FMSSINQA
+161 FMSSISQA
-169 GLGDY
+169 GVGNY

-181 YSSPGYGTNSTRS
+181 YSSPGNRNEKVGMASLS
-194 DLGRVSNSG
+194 DAHQNQINNALSG
-203 HQQYINQQLN
+203 A
-213 QKFDGGTFTQDGIR
+213 FRGGTYTQDGIK
-227 RGADIL
+227 RGADML
-233 SRDQSGNKKMMI
+233 SSDNSGNRKMMI
-245 LLTDGVPTFSYRVL
+245 LLTDGVPTFSNKV
-259 TSTKG
+259 TSATTI
-264 ADGQIYGTTFHPQDL
+264 DGTIYATGFSNEMDQPG
-279 DKPSNTSLLQ
+279 NTSRFNTKTIFGFQYYSYPVYSGQ
-289 NRRNGGYYGSWNQNP
+289 NSLTI
-304 YSWQQSNLYTYTD
+304 SDTF
-317 ESRNVIDST
+317 
-326 WPATLGEANIAK
+326 PATLGQAKIAK
-338 SNGAEIHTLGI
+338 DHGAEIHTLGI
-349 SITADGRLSDE
+349 QLSNDGYYLTAAE
-360 VVRNL
+360 VRNR
-365 ISQTAS
+365 ISKTAS
-371 SGMYQNA
+371 PGMYQDA
-378 SNSNDILAYLKSQ
+378 NSADDIVTYLKSQ
-391 SKDIINNF
+391 SDNIINNF
-399 NNVVNGSIVD
+399 NNVANGSIAD

-540 VTDANNWMTA
+540 VTDANNWTTA

-596 VPGFVSTIH
+596 VPGFVSTIV
-605 GQDNTYTITNT
+605 GQDNTYKITNT
-616 NLGVTVKKFAEN
+616 NLGVTVKKFAAN

-634 GTNFK
+634 GANFK
-639 LTQYTDKWASVDTS
+639 LTRYTDKWAAVDTS
-653 FTPVDFN
+653 FTSVDFN
-660 GVDTLKSIK
+660 GIDTLKSIK

-683 YDLKTS
+683 YGLKTS
-689 RVYFQVT
+689 KIRFQIT
-696 DDGKF
+696 ADGKF
-701 LNENG
+701 LNENN

-772 VTGKSDDDGDL
+772 VTGKSDDDGHL

-853 VLPKTGGTGIWPY
+853 VLPNTGGIGIWPY
-866 ILTGMIVVLS
+866 ILTGMIVLLS
-876 SLVFGY
+876 SLAFGY

>member
-1 MNYVIIRKLYWVM
+1 
-14 VLLMGIFAIVFMIN
+14 MGIFSMVFMIN

-35 SSLNYTNDSKGI
+35 SSLNYTNDSNGI

-57 QTTVTN
+57 QTTVIN
-63 YQGGYGK
+63 HQGGFGT

-104 KYARETSTQGLYDVY
+104 KYARKTSTQGLYDVY
-119 LNVKGSSQQ
+119 LNVKGSAQQ

-147 GNGRAEA
+147 RTGRAEA
-154 VRQGVKD
+154 VRQGVKN
-161 FMSSINQA
+161 FMSSISQA
-169 GLGDY
+169 GLGKY

-181 YSSPGYGTNSTRS
+181 YSSPDPLRLGYRDEEVDMASLSDAHQNHINNSL
-194 DLGRVSNSG
+194 LGPF
-203 HQQYINQQLN
+203 
-213 QKFDGGTFTQDGIR
+213 KGGTYTQDGIQ
-227 RGADIL
+227 RGANML
-233 SRDQSGNKKMMI
+233 SSDNSGNRKMMI
-245 LLTDGVPTFSYRVL
+245 LLTDGVPTFSKKV
-259 TSTKG
+259 TSAITI
-264 ADGQIYGTTFHPQDL
+264 DGTIYATGFSTEMDDPR
-279 DKPSNTSLLQ
+279 NTSKLQ
-289 NRRNGGYYGSWNQNP
+289 RSYTVGSGQN
-304 YSWQQSNLYTYTD
+304 SLTISDTF
-317 ESRNVIDST
+317 
-326 WPATLGEANIAK
+326 PATLGQAK
-338 SNGAEIHTLGI
+338 ITKDHGAEIHTLGI
-349 SITADGRLSDE
+349 QLSNDGYYVNYFNYVNYVNYLTAAE
-360 VVRNL
+360 VRNR
-365 ISQTAS
+365 ISKTAS
-371 SGMYQNA
+371 PGMYQDA
-378 SNSNDILAYLKSQ
+378 NSADDIVTYLKSQ
-391 SKDIINNF
+391 SDNIINNF
-399 NNVVNGSIVD
+399 NNVANGSIAD
-409 PLGQQFIYANP
+409 PLGKQFIYANP

-455 GDNQEIQVHYQV
+455 GDDQEIQVHYQV

-489 FKPKGGEDTT
+489 FKPKGDEDTT

-634 GTNFK
+634 GANFK
-639 LTQYTDKWASVDTS
+639 LTQYTDKWAAVDKS

-675 IEDKAPQG
+675 TEDKAPQG

-689 RVYFQVT
+689 RVCFQVT

-732 TIVQYDALK
+732 TVVQYDALK

-772 VTGKSDDDGDL
+772 VTGKSDNDGHL

-853 VLPKTGGTGIWPY
+853 VLPNTGGIGIWPY
-866 ILTGMIVVLS
+866 ILTGMIVLLS
-876 SLVFGY
+876 SLAFGY

>member
-57 QTTVTN
+57 QTTVIN
-63 YQGGYGK
+63 HQGGFGT

-76 SWSGDPSDTKNSYL
+76 SWIGNPPDTKNSYL

-104 KYARETSTQGLYDVY
+104 KYAKETSTQGLYDVY
-119 LNVKGSSQQ
+119 LNVKGSAQQ

-134 IVLVVDMSGSMEN
+134 IVLVVDMSGSMEQ
-147 GNGRAEA
+147 GTRRAGA
-154 VRQGVKD
+154 VRKGVEN
-161 FMSSINQA
+161 FMSSIIQA
-169 GLGDY
+169 GVGDY
-174 VNVGLVG
+174 VKVGLVG
-181 YSSPGYGTNSTRS
+181 FSSPGYRTNSVNSRLANIS
-194 DLGRVSNSG
+194 DAS
-203 HQQYINQQLN
+203 HQNDINQQLS
-213 QKFDGGTFTQDGIR
+213 QQFQGGTYTQDGIK
-227 RGADIL
+227 RGADML
-233 SRDQSGNKKMMI
+233 SSDNSGNRKMMI
-245 LLTDGVPTFSYRVL
+245 LLTDGVPTFSKKV
-259 TSTKG
+259 TSATTI
-264 ADGQIYGTTFHPQDL
+264 DGTIYATDFSPEKL
-279 DKPSNTSLLQ
+279 DEPRNTSNLQPSYTVGSGQ
-289 NRRNGGYYGSWNQNP
+289 NRLTISD
-304 YSWQQSNLYTYTD
+304 TF
-317 ESRNVIDST
+317 
-326 WPATLGEANIAK
+326 PATLGQAKIAK
-338 SNGAEIHTLGI
+338 DHGAEIHTLGI
-349 SITADGRLSDE
+349 QLSNDGYYDYYGKYRNYLTAAE
-360 VVRNL
+360 VRNR
-365 ISQTAS
+365 ISKTAS
-371 SGMYQNA
+371 PGMYQDA
-378 SNSNDILAYLKSQ
+378 NSADDIVTYLKSQ
-391 SKDIINNF
+391 SDNIINNF
-399 NNVVNGSIVD
+399 NNVANGSIAD

-437 LPKAVISGNQLNV
+437 LPKAAISGNQLNV

-455 GDNQEIQVHYQV
+455 GDDQEIQVHYQV

-489 FKPKGGEDTT
+489 FKPKGDEDTT
-499 VQFGIPSAR
+499 VQFGIPSAK
-508 APSTTLNVKKEWHIL
+508 APSTKLNVKKEWHIL

-540 VTDANNWMTA
+540 VTDANNWTTA

-596 VPGFVSTIH
+596 VPGFVSTID

-616 NLGVTVKKFAEN
+616 NLGVTVKKFAAD

-689 RVYFQVT
+689 RVCFQVT

>member
-1 MNYVIIRKLYWVM
+1 MLIRKIHWVM
-14 VLLMGIFAIVFMIN
+14 VLLMGIFSMVFMIN
-28 HVYAADN
+28 HVYAAYN
-35 SSLNYTNDSKGI
+35 SSLNYTNDSNGI

-119 LNVKGSSQQ
+119 LNVKGSAQQ

-147 GNGRAEA
+147 RTGRAEA
-154 VRQGVKD
+154 VRQGVKN
-161 FMSSINQA
+161 FMSSISQA

-174 VNVGLVG
+174 VKVGLVG
-181 YSSPGYGTNSTRS
+181 FSSPEFNTNRVNSSLANIS
-194 DLGRVSNSG
+194 DVS
-203 HQQYINQQLN
+203 HQNDINQQLR
-213 QKFDGGTFTQDGIR
+213 QTFQGGTFTQDGIR
-227 RGADIL
+227 RGAKML
-233 SRDQSGNKKMMI
+233 SDDNSGNRKVMI
-245 LLTDGVPTFSYRVL
+245 LLTDGVPTYSNKVTSATTIDGTIYATDFSTGMDQPKN
-259 TSTKG
+259 TSTFKTQTIYDYTLDYSYTVG
-264 ADGQIYGTTFHPQDL
+264 SGQNSLTISDTF
-279 DKPSNTSLLQ
+279 
-289 NRRNGGYYGSWNQNP
+289 
-304 YSWQQSNLYTYTD
+304 
-317 ESRNVIDST
+317 
-326 WPATLGEANIAK
+326 PATLGQAKIAK
-338 SNGAEIHTLGI
+338 DHGAEIHTLGI
-349 SITADGRLSDE
+349 QLSNDGYYNYYGKYVTYLTAAE
-360 VVRNL
+360 VRNR
-365 ISQTAS
+365 ISKTAS
-371 SGMYQNA
+371 PGMYQDA
-378 SNSNDILAYLKSQ
+378 NSADDIVTYLKSQ
-391 SKDIINNF
+391 SDNIINNF
-399 NNVVNGSIVD
+399 NNVANGSIAD

-455 GDNQEIQVHYQV
+455 GDDQEIQVHYQV

-489 FKPKGGEDTT
+489 FKPKGDEDTT

-596 VPGFVSTIH
+596 VPGFVSTID
-605 GQDNTYTITNT
+605 GQDNTYKITNT
-616 NLGVTVKKFAEN
+616 NLGVTVKKFAAN

-634 GTNFK
+634 GANFK
-639 LTQYTDKWASVDTS
+639 LTRYTDKWAAVDTS
-653 FTPVDFN
+653 FTSVDFN
-660 GVDTLKSIK
+660 GIDTLKSIK

-675 IEDKAPQG
+675 IEGKAPQG

-689 RVYFQVT
+689 KIRFQIT
-696 DDGKF
+696 ADGKF
-701 LNENG
+701 LNENN

-732 TIVQYDALK
+732 AIVQYDALK

-772 VTGKSDDDGDL
+772 VTGKSDNDGHL

-788 KPGQYVLE
+788 QPGQYILE

-853 VLPKTGGTGIWPY
+853 VLPNTGGIGIWPY
-866 ILTGMIVVLS
+866 ILTGMIVLLS
-876 SLVFGY
+876 SLAFGY

>member
-1 MNYVIIRKLYWVM
+1 MLTKKWHWV
-14 VLLMGIFAIVFMIN
+14 LAFFMGVFAMVFMIG
-28 HVYAADN
+28 HAYAADN
-35 SSLNYTNDSKGI
+35 SLLNYTNDGNGI

-63 YQGGYGK
+63 HQGGYGT

-104 KYARETSTQGLYDVY
+104 KYARETNTQGLYDVY

-134 IVLVVDMSGSMEN
+134 IVLVVDMSGSMEQRT
-147 GNGRAEA
+147 GRAEA
-154 VRQGVKD
+154 VRQGVKN
-161 FMSSINQA
+161 FMSSISQA
-169 GLGDY
+169 GVGDY
-174 VNVGLVG
+174 VKVGLVG
-181 YSSPGYGTNSTRS
+181 FSSPGYRTNSVNSRLANIS
-194 DLGRVSNSG
+194 DAS
-203 HQQYINQQLN
+203 HQNDINQQLS
-213 QKFDGGTFTQDGIR
+213 QQFQGGTYTQDGIK
-227 RGADIL
+227 RGADML
-233 SRDQSGNKKMMI
+233 SSDNSGNRKMMI
-245 LLTDGVPTFSYRVL
+245 LLTDGVPTFSNKV
-259 TSTKG
+259 TSATTI
-264 ADGQIYGTTFHPQDL
+264 DGTIYGTEFSTAMDEPG
-279 DKPSNTSLLQ
+279 STSKLRRSYTVGQ
-289 NRRNGGYYGSWNQNP
+289 NRLTISD
-304 YSWQQSNLYTYTD
+304 TF
-317 ESRNVIDST
+317 
-326 WPATLGEANIAK
+326 PATLGQAKIAK
-338 SNGAEIHTLGI
+338 GNGAEIHTLGI
-349 SITADGRLSDE
+349 QLSNDGNYLTAAE
-360 VVRNL
+360 VRDR
-365 ISQTAS
+365 ISKTAS
-371 SGMYQNA
+371 PGMYQDA
-378 SNSNDILAYLKSQ
+378 NSAADIVTYLKSQ
-391 SKDIINNF
+391 SDNIINNF
-399 NNVVNGSIVD
+399 NNVANGSIVD
-409 PLGQQFIYANP
+409 PLGQQFIYANS

-437 LPKAVISGNQLNV
+437 LPKAVISGNQLNI

-455 GDNQEIQVHYQV
+455 GDDQEIQVHYQV

-489 FKPKGGEDTT
+489 FKPKGDEDTT
-499 VQFGIPSAR
+499 VQFGIPSAK

-540 VTDANNWMTA
+540 VTDANNWTTA

-562 EKIDHLSVNNQQVAL
+562 EKIDHLSVNTQQVAL

-589 QVKSEVD
+589 QVKSEVE
-596 VPGFVSTIH
+596 VPGFVSTID

-634 GTNFK
+634 GANFK
-639 LTQYTDKWASVDTS
+639 LTQYTDKWAVVDTS

-689 RVYFQVT
+689 RVRFQVT

-772 VTGKSDDDGDL
+772 VTGKSDDDGHL

-832 TLSQGDKHNQI
+832 TLLQGDKHNQI
-843 TVTIKNSENG
+843 TVTIKNSEKG

-866 ILTGMIVVLS
+866 ILTGIIVLLS

>member
-1 MNYVIIRKLYWVM
+1 MIIRKLYWVM

-57 QTTVTN
+57 QTTVIN
-63 YQGGYGK
+63 HQGGFGT

-99 DYAIR
+99 VYAIR
-104 KYARETSTQGLYDVY
+104 KYAKETSTQGLYDVY
-119 LNVKGSSQQ
+119 LNAKGSTQQ

-134 IVLVVDMSGSMEN
+134 IVLVVDMSGSMESN
-147 GNGRAEA
+147 IYHKNRADA
-154 VRQGVKD
+154 VRTGVKN
-161 FMSSINQA
+161 FLTSIQNA

-174 VNVGLVG
+174 VNVGLIG
-181 YSSPGYGTNSTRS
+181 FSSPGYIGGESGYIRVG
-194 DLGRVSNSG
+194 LGKAGNTS
-203 HQQYINQQLN
+203 QQTKINGALSPR
-213 QKFDGGTFTQDGIR
+213 FEGGTYTQIGLR
-227 RGADIL
+227 QGSAMLNADT
-233 SRDQSGNKKMMI
+233 SGNKKMMI
-245 LLTDGVPTFSYRVL
+245 LLTDGVPTFSNKVINSEWINGTL
-259 TSTKG
+259 
-264 ADGQIYGTTFHPQDL
+264 YGTNFGASRDEPGDTAKL
-279 DKPSNTSLLQ
+279 G
-289 NRRNGGYYGSWNQNP
+289 RWP
-304 YSWQQSNLYTYTD
+304 YTWPYTD
-317 ESRNVIDST
+317 SSGHNIFDT
-326 WPATLGEANIAK
+326 WPATLGEAKKAK
-338 SNGAEIHTLGI
+338 DSGNEVHALGI
-349 SITADGRLSDE
+349 QLANDGNYMTKEKIRQNMQLITNSPDLYEDADSVDAVE
-360 VVRNL
+360 
-365 ISQTAS
+365 
-371 SGMYQNA
+371 
-378 SNSNDILAYLKSQ
+378 AYLNNQ
-391 SKDIINNF
+391 AKDIIKNF
-399 NNVVNGSIVD
+399 NNVANGSIAD

-437 LPKAVISGNQLNV
+437 LPKAAISGNQLNV

-455 GDNQEIQVHYQV
+455 GDDQEIQVHYQV

-489 FKPKGGEDTT
+489 FKPKGDEDTT
-499 VQFGIPSAR
+499 VQFGIPSAK
-508 APSTTLNVKKEWHIL
+508 APSTKLNVKKEWHIL

-540 VTDANNWMTA
+540 VTDANNWTTA

-596 VPGFVSTIH
+596 VPGFVSTID

-616 NLGVTVKKFAEN
+616 NLGVTVKKFAAD

-634 GTNFK
+634 GANFK
-639 LTQYTDKWASVDTS
+639 LTRYTDKWAAVDTS

-689 RVYFQVT
+689 RVRFQVT

-753 SGKHLANAEFRLTG
+753 SGKHLANAEFRLAG

-772 VTGKSDDDGDL
+772 VTGKSDDDGHL

-821 SFSDSTVANEV
+821 SFSDSTVVNEV
-832 TLSQGDKHNQI
+832 TLSQDDKHNQI

-866 ILTGMIVVLS
+866 ILTGMIILLS
-876 SLVFGY
+876 SLAFGY